1 MALGGTIKLQGES
14 EYRRALSQITQNL
27 REVSSEMKIVTS
39 TYDKNDTS
47 TDALTAKS
55 DVLNKRLEEQ
65 KSKLKLVSDQY
76 KKYQDAVKQSANEHT
91 QLGEKL
97 ENAKQ
102 KLASIEAQ
110 CGKNSKEYE
119 EQKKAVDELQKE
131 YDESTKA
138 QDTNAKSL
146 SQLAV
151 KMNNAQADV
160 IKTTKEIDN
169 LGKESDGSAKQV
181 DDLSKK
187 MGDADDASK
196 NLNDGFTVL
205 KGTMAN
211 LASQAIS
218 KVVDGFK
225 ELVGGAVDYQKSME
239 YYTTSFTVMTGSA
252 DKASE
257 TVKKLADIGATTPF
271 DMPQL
276 ADATSLLM
284 NFGFSAGDAVDSM
297 MMLGDIS
304 QGNADKLNSI
314 ARAYGKMN
322 SAQKV
327 SLEDINMMIDA
338 GFNPLQEISEK
349 TGESMKSLYDRI
361 SHGKMSVDEIT
372 ASMKRSTSEGGKYFK
387 SMDAQSQTLDGRLST
402 LSDTV
407 NSKLGEALQPVLK
420 KAADEWIP
428 NITNAI
434 DNLDM
439 DSVISVIDDIISNVG
454 DLFGFI
460 MDNGDMIISLVA
472 GIGTAM
478 LTWKV
483 ASMINGVVTAVKAF
497 QAANEGASVAQALL
511 NGVMNAN
518 PIMLVATL
526 LVGLVT
532 AFIALWN
539 TSESFRNFWIG
550 LWDGI
555 KEVTG
560 TVVNAIVGFFTQ
572 TLPNG
577 FNAVIEFFA
586 NLPGNIAN
594 FLGQAL
600 TNVGQWVVNMV
611 QKAGEVGSQFLQNV
625 VSFFSQLPY
634 NIGYL
639 IGEAL
644 GFIIKWVPQIAS
656 MAIKAGSQFLHN
668 VVSFFRQLPSNIWNF
683 LTTVISNVGSWV
695 VNMAGKARQA
705 GSQFLQNVIS
715 FFRQL
720 PSNVAKFL
728 SNVISNLGS
737 WAGNMARKGAE
748 GARNLF
754 HAVVNGIKN
763 LPKEVMNIGKNI
775 VQGIWDGISGAA
787 GWLAGKVKSFAKGI
801 LDGMKNALK
810 IHSPSRVF
818 RDEVGKYIAEGIGVG
833 FTNEMKSVTADMIN
847 AIPTNF
853 DVDANVKGSSGYVSS
868 DGYSY
873 DRLVSAF
880 KDALSQV
887 KIEMDD
893 EEMGHF
899 VDKTVTKLIY
909 T

>member
-76 KKYQDAVKQSANEHT
+76 KQYQNAVKQSADEHA

-97 ENAKQ
+97 ESAKV

-110 CGKNSKEYE
+110 VGKNTKEYE
-119 EQKKAVDELQKE
+119 EQKKAVDDLQKQ
-131 YDESTKA
+131 YDESTTA
-138 QDTNAKSL
+138 QDKNKKSL

-151 KMNNAQADV
+151 QMNNAKADV

-169 LGKESDGSAKQV
+169 LGKESDDSAKQV

-187 MGDADDASK
+187 MGDADGASK
-196 NLNDGFTVL
+196 KLNDGFTVL

-252 DKASE
+252 EKASE
-257 TVKKLADIGATTPF
+257 TVQKLADIGATTPF

-284 NFGFSAGDAVDSM
+284 NFGFSADDAVDSM

-304 QGNADKLNSI
+304 QGNAEKLNTI

-322 SAQKV
+322 SSQKV
-327 SLEDINMMIDA
+327 SLESINMMIDA

-349 TGESMKSLYDRI
+349 TGESMQHLYDRV
-361 SHGKMSVDEIT
+361 SKGKMSVDEIT
-372 ASMKRSTSEGGKYFK
+372 ESMKRSTSEGGKYFQ

-407 NSKLGEALQPVLK
+407 NSKLGGALQPILQ

-428 NITNAI
+428 NVTNAI
-434 DNLDM
+434 DNMDI
-439 DSVISVIDDIISNVG
+439 DSVVSVIDEIVSGVG

-460 MDNGDMIISLVA
+460 MNNGDTIISLVA
-472 GIGTAM
+472 GIGAAM
-478 LTWKV
+478 VTWNV
-483 ASMINGVVTAVKAF
+483 ATMINGVITSIKAF
-497 QAANEGASVAQALL
+497 QAANEGATIAQALL

-518 PIMLVATL
+518 PIMLVVTL
-526 LVGLVT
+526 LAGLIT
-532 AFIALWN
+532 TIITLWN
-539 TSESFRNFWIG
+539 TNEGFRDAVISVWNAF
-550 LWDGI
+550 
-555 KEVTG
+555 KE
-560 TVVNAIVGFFTQ
+560 TVGNAITSVGEFINNLIAWFQ
-572 TLPNG
+572 TLSEYIG
-577 FNAVIEFFA
+577 A
-586 NLPGNIAN
+586 
-594 FLGQAL
+594 FLGEVIG
-600 TNVGQWVVNMV
+600 NVQNWAFNMASMAYE
-611 QKAGEVGSQFLQNV
+611 AGSNFVSNV
-625 VSFFSQLPY
+625 VSFIS
-634 NIGYL
+634 G
-639 IGEAL
+639 
-644 GFIIKWVPQIAS
+644 
-656 MAIKAGSQFLHN
+656 
-668 VVSFFRQLPSNIWNF
+668 LPSAVWNW
-683 LTTVISNVGSWV
+683 LSNTL
-695 VNMAGKARQA
+695 AKARDFAGQLAQA
-705 GSQFLQNVIS
+705 GANAASGLVNNIIGRIS
-715 FFRQL
+715 SLPGQL
-720 PSNVAKFL
+720 YNWGVDM
-728 SNVISNLGS
+728 V
-737 WAGNMARKGAE
+737 KGIA
-748 GARNLF
+748 
-754 HAVVNGIKN
+754 NGIKSAIHYVTSAVSAVADKIKSFLHFSRPDEGPLAEYESWMPDMVHGLSDSLKKASPDLIN
-763 LPKEVMNIGKNI
+763 QTEALASGMSDAFNVNG
-775 VQGIWDGISGAA
+775 GISA
-787 GWLAGKVKSFAKGI
+787 
-801 LDGMKNALK
+801 
-810 IHSPSRVF
+810 
-818 RDEVGKYIAEGIGVG
+818 
-833 FTNEMKSVTADMIN
+833 
-847 AIPTNF
+847 
-853 DVDANVKGSSGYVSS
+853 SG
-868 DGYSY
+868 GRSY
-873 DRLVSAF
+873 DDMVEAF

-909 T
+909 N

>member
-1 MALGGTIKLQGES
+1 MALGGTIKLKGES

-47 TDALTAKS
+47 TEALTAKS
-55 DVLNKRLEEQ
+55 GVLNNRLEEQ
-65 KSKLKLVSDQY
+65 KAKLKLVSDQY
-76 KKYQDAVKQSANEHT
+76 KQYYEAVKESAIEHI

-97 ENAKQ
+97 EDAKG

-110 CGKNSKEYE
+110 CGKNSKEYK
-119 EQKKAVDELQKE
+119 EQEKVVNDLQKQ
-131 YDESTKA
+131 YDESTTA
-138 QDTNAKSL
+138 QDKNKKSL

-151 KMNNAQADV
+151 QMNNAKADV

-169 LGKESDGSAKQV
+169 LGKESNDSAKQV

-187 MGDADDASK
+187 MGDAGVVTK
-196 NLNDGFTVL
+196 GLNNGFTVL

-225 ELVGGAVDYQKSME
+225 QLVGGAVDYQKSME

-284 NFGFSAGDAVDSM
+284 NFGFSADDAVDSM

-304 QGNADKLNSI
+304 QGNAEKLNTI

-327 SLEDINMMIDA
+327 SLESINMMIDA

-349 TGESMKSLYDRI
+349 TGESMQSLYDRV
-361 SHGKMSVDEIT
+361 SKGKMSVDEIT
-372 ASMKRSTSEGGKYFK
+372 ESMKRSTSEGGKYFQ

-402 LSDTV
+402 LSDTI
-407 NSKLGEALQPVLK
+407 NSKLGEALQPILQ

-434 DNLDM
+434 DNMDI
-439 DSVISVIDDIISNVG
+439 DSVVSTVDDIISGVEN
-454 DLFGFI
+454 LFGFI
-460 MDNGDMIISLVA
+460 MGNGDTIISLVA

-478 LTWKV
+478 LTWNV

-497 QAANEGASVAQALL
+497 QEANEGATVAQALL

-518 PIMLVATL
+518 PIMLVVTL
-526 LVGLVT
+526 LAGL
-532 AFIALWN
+532 IATIITLWN
-539 TSESFRNFWIG
+539 TNEGFR
-550 LWDGI
+550 DT
-555 KEVTG
+555 VTS
-560 TVVNAIVGFFTQ
+560 VW
-572 TLPNG
+572 NG
-577 FNAVIEFFA
+577 FKDTVGNVITSVGGFIGNLIAWFQS
-586 NLPGNIAN
+586 LPGRIGE
-594 FLGQAL
+594 FLGEVIG
-600 TNVGQWVVNMV
+600 NVQNWASSMV
-611 QKAGEVGSQFLQNV
+611 SRASEAGSNFVGKV
-625 VSFFSQLPY
+625 VSFISGLPSAVWNWLSNTLNNVRNFAGQLAQAGASAASGLVNNIIDKVRSLPGQLFNWGVDMVKGIADGIRNAIHHVTSAVSAVADKIKSFLHFSRPDEGPLAEYESWMPDMVA
-634 NIGYL
+634 GLSDSLRKASPEL
-639 IGEAL
+639 INQTEAL
-644 GFIIKWVPQIAS
+644 ANGMSDAF
-656 MAIKAGSQFLHN
+656 N
-668 VVSFFRQLPSNIWNF
+668 
-683 LTTVISNVGSWV
+683 
-695 VNMAGKARQA
+695 
-705 GSQFLQNVIS
+705 
-715 FFRQL
+715 
-720 PSNVAKFL
+720 
-728 SNVISNLGS
+728 
-737 WAGNMARKGAE
+737 
-748 GARNLF
+748 
-754 HAVVNGIKN
+754 VNG
-763 LPKEVMNIGKNI
+763 
-775 VQGIWDGISGAA
+775 GISTSG
-787 GWLAGKVKSFAKGI
+787 GSYNN
-801 LDGMKNALK
+801 M
-810 IHSPSRVF
+810 
-818 RDEVGKYIAEGIGVG
+818 
-833 FTNEMKSVTADMIN
+833 
-847 AIPTNF
+847 
-853 DVDANVKGSSGYVSS
+853 VD
-868 DGYSY
+868 
-873 DRLVSAF
+873 AF

-909 T
+909 N

>member
-14 EYRRALSQITQNL
+14 EYRRALQQITQNL

-39 TYDKNDTS
+39 TYEKNDTS

-76 KKYQDAVKQSANEHT
+76 KQYQNAVKQSADEHT

-97 ENAKQ
+97 ENAKG

-119 EQKKAVDELQKE
+119 EQKKAVDDLQKQ
-131 YDESTKA
+131 YDESTTA
-138 QDTNAKSL
+138 QDKNKKSL

-151 KMNNAQADV
+151 QMNNAKADV

-187 MGDADDASK
+187 MGDADGASK

-225 ELVGGAVDYQKSME
+225 SLVGGAVDYQKSME

-257 TVKKLADIGATTPF
+257 TVKKLADIGAKTPF

-284 NFGFSAGDAVDSM
+284 NFGFNADDAVDSM

-304 QGNADKLNSI
+304 QGSADKLESI
-314 ARAYGKMN
+314 SRAYGKMN

-338 GFNPLQEISEK
+338 GFNPLQEISEH
-349 TGESMKSLYDRI
+349 TGESMQSLYDRI
-361 SHGKMSVDEIT
+361 SKGKMSVDEIT
-372 ASMKRSTSEGGKYFK
+372 ESMKRSTSEGGKYFK

-402 LSDTV
+402 LSDTI
-407 NSKLGEALQPVLK
+407 NSKLGEALQPILQ
-420 KAADEWIP
+420 KAADEWLP

-434 DNLDM
+434 DNMDI
-439 DSVISVIDDIISNVG
+439 DSVVSVIDDIVSAVG

-460 MDNGDMIISLVA
+460 MDNGDTIISLVA

-478 LTWKV
+478 MVWNV
-483 ASMINGVVTAVKAF
+483 ASMINGVVGAVKAF
-497 QAANEGASVAQALL
+497 QVANEGASVAQALL

-518 PIMLVATL
+518 PIMLVVTL
-526 LVGLVT
+526 LAGLIATIVT
-532 AFIALWN
+532 LWN
-539 TSESFRNFWIG
+539 TNEGFR
-550 LWDGI
+550 
-555 KEVTG
+555 
-560 TVVNAIVGFFTQ
+560 
-572 TLPNG
+572 
-577 FNAVIEFFA
+577 NAVISVWNAFKDTVGNAITAVGGFISNLISWFQA
-586 NLPGNIAN
+586 LPGRIGA
-594 FLGQAL
+594 FLG
-600 TNVGQWVVNMV
+600 G
-611 QKAGEVGSQFLQNV
+611 
-625 VSFFSQLPY
+625 
-634 NIGYL
+634 
-639 IGEAL
+639 
-644 GFIIKWVPQIAS
+644 
-656 MAIKAGSQFLHN
+656 
-668 VVSFFRQLPSNIWNF
+668 
-683 LTTVISNVGSWV
+683 VISNVQNWASNMVSRASEAGSRFVNGV
-695 VNMAGKARQA
+695 VSFIRGLPSAVWNWLSNTLNNAWNFARQLAQA
-705 GSQFLQNVIS
+705 GANAASGLVNNIVGKIRS
-715 FFRQL
+715 LPGQL
-720 PSNVAKFL
+720 YNWGVD
-728 SNVISNLGS
+728 
-737 WAGNMARKGAE
+737 M
-748 GARNLF
+748 
-754 HAVVNGIKN
+754 
-763 LPKEVMNIGKNI
+763 
-775 VQGIWDGISGAA
+775 VQGIANGIRSAIHKVTSA
-787 GWLAGKVKSFAKGI
+787 VSDLAGKIKSFLHFSRPDEGPLAEYESWMPDMVEGLSDSLRKASPELI
-801 LDGMKNALK
+801 SQTEALASGMSDAFN
-810 IHSPSRVF
+810 VN
-818 RDEVGKYIAEGIGVG
+818 G
-833 FTNEMKSVTADMIN
+833 SVSA
-847 AIPTNF
+847 
-853 DVDANVKGSSGYVSS
+853 SG
-868 DGYSY
+868 GRSY
-873 DRLVSAF
+873 DSMVEAF

-909 T
+909 E

>member
-1 MALGGTIKLQGES
+1 MALGGSIKLKGES
-14 EYRRALSQITQNL
+14 EYRRALNQITQNL

-47 TDALTAKS
+47 TEALTAKS
-55 DVLNKRLEEQ
+55 GVLNNRLEEQ
-65 KSKLKLVSDQY
+65 KAKLKLVSDQY
-76 KKYQDAVKQSANEHT
+76 KQYYEAVKESANEHI

-97 ENAKQ
+97 EDAKG

-110 CGKNSKEYE
+110 VGKNSQEYKDQE
-119 EQKKAVDELQKE
+119 KIVNDLQKQ
-131 YDESTKA
+131 YDESTEA
-138 QDTNAKSL
+138 QDKNKKSL

-151 KMNNAQADV
+151 QMNNAQADV

-169 LGKESDGSAKQV
+169 LGKESNDSAKQV

-187 MGDADDASK
+187 MGDADGASK

-225 ELVGGAVDYQKSME
+225 SLVGGAVDYQKSME

-284 NFGFSAGDAVDSM
+284 NFGFSADDAVDSM

-304 QGNADKLNSI
+304 QGNADKLDTI

-327 SLEDINMMIDA
+327 TLENINMMIDA

-349 TGESMKSLYDRI
+349 TGESMQSLYDRI
-361 SHGKMSVDEIT
+361 SKGKMSVDEIT
-372 ASMKRSTSEGGKYFK
+372 ESMKRSTAEGGKYFQ

-407 NSKLGEALQPVLK
+407 NSKLGEALQPILQ

-434 DNLDM
+434 DNMDI
-439 DSVISVIDDIISNVG
+439 DSVVSVIDEIVSGVG

-460 MDNGDMIISLVA
+460 MGNGDTIISLVA

-478 LTWKV
+478 LTWNV
-483 ASMINGVVTAVKAF
+483 ANMINGVVTAVKAF
-497 QAANEGASVAQALL
+497 QMANEGATVAQALL

-518 PIMLVATL
+518 PIMLIATL
-526 LVGLVT
+526 LAGLT
-532 AFIALWN
+532 ATIITLWN
-539 TSESFRNFWIG
+539 TNEGFR
-550 LWDGI
+550 
-555 KEVTG
+555 ETVTNVWNAFKD
-560 TVVNAIVGFFTQ
+560 TVGNVITSVG
-572 TLPNG
+572 G
-577 FNAVIEFFA
+577 FIDNLISWFQA
-586 NLPGNIAN
+586 LPGRIGA
-594 FLGQAL
+594 FLGEVIG
-600 TNVGQWVVNMV
+600 NVQNWASNMV
-611 QKAGEVGSQFLQNV
+611 SRASEAGSNFVGNV
-625 VSFFSQLPY
+625 VSFISGLPSAVWNWLSSALNNVWNFAGQLAQAGANAASGLVNNIVGKIRSLPSQLY
-634 NIGYL
+634 NWGVDMVKGIADGIRNAIHHVTSAVSAVADKIKSFLHFSRPDEGPLAEYETWMPDMVEGLSDSLRKASPEL
-639 IGEAL
+639 ISQTEAL
-644 GFIIKWVPQIAS
+644 ANGMSDAF
-656 MAIKAGSQFLHN
+656 N
-668 VVSFFRQLPSNIWNF
+668 
-683 LTTVISNVGSWV
+683 
-695 VNMAGKARQA
+695 
-705 GSQFLQNVIS
+705 
-715 FFRQL
+715 
-720 PSNVAKFL
+720 
-728 SNVISNLGS
+728 
-737 WAGNMARKGAE
+737 
-748 GARNLF
+748 
-754 HAVVNGIKN
+754 VNG
-763 LPKEVMNIGKNI
+763 
-775 VQGIWDGISGAA
+775 GIQASG
-787 GWLAGKVKSFAKGI
+787 GRI
-801 LDGMKNALK
+801 
-810 IHSPSRVF
+810 
-818 RDEVGKYIAEGIGVG
+818 
-833 FTNEMKSVTADMIN
+833 
-847 AIPTNF
+847 
-853 DVDANVKGSSGYVSS
+853 
-868 DGYSY
+868 Y
-873 DRLVSAF
+873 DSMVEAF

-899 VDKTVTKLIY
+899 VDKTVTKLVY
-909 T
+909 N

>member
-1 MALGGTIKLQGES
+1 MALGGSIKLQGES
-14 EYRRALSQITQNL
+14 EYRRALNQITQNL

-47 TDALTAKS
+47 TEALTAKS
-55 DVLNKRLEEQ
+55 GVLNNRLEEQ
-65 KSKLKLVSDQY
+65 KAKLKLVSDQY
-76 KKYQDAVKQSANEHT
+76 KQYYEAVKESANEHI
-91 QLGEKL
+91 QLCEKL
-97 ENAKQ
+97 EDAKG

-110 CGKNSKEYE
+110 CGKTSKEYE
-119 EQKKAVDELQKE
+119 DQKKAVDDLQKE
-131 YDESTKA
+131 YDDSTKA
-138 QDTNAKSL
+138 QDANAKSL

-151 KMNNAQADV
+151 QMNNAKADV

-169 LGKESDGSAKQV
+169 LGKESDDSAKQV
-181 DDLSKK
+181 DNLSKK
-187 MGDADDASK
+187 MGDADGASK

-225 ELVGGAVDYQKSME
+225 NLVGGAVDYQKSME

-284 NFGFSAGDAVDSM
+284 NFGFSADDAVDSM

-304 QGNADKLNSI
+304 QGNADKLNTI

-327 SLEDINMMIDA
+327 SLESINMMIDA

-349 TGESMKSLYDRI
+349 TGESMQSLYDRV
-361 SHGKMSVDEIT
+361 SKGTMSVDEIT
-372 ASMKRSTSEGGKYFK
+372 ESMKRSTSEGGKYFQ

-407 NSKLGEALQPVLK
+407 NSKLGEALQPILQ

-428 NITNAI
+428 NVTNAI
-434 DNLDM
+434 DNMDI
-439 DSVISVIDDIISNVG
+439 DSVVSVIDDIVSGVG

-460 MDNGDMIISLVA
+460 MDNGDTIISLVA

-483 ASMINGVVTAVKAF
+483 ANMINGVVTAVKAF
-497 QAANEGASVAQALL
+497 QMANEGASVAQALL

-526 LVGLVT
+526 LAGLTATIVT
-532 AFIALWN
+532 LWN
-539 TSESFRNFWIG
+539 TNEGFR
-550 LWDGI
+550 
-555 KEVTG
+555 
-560 TVVNAIVGFFTQ
+560 
-572 TLPNG
+572 
-577 FNAVIEFFA
+577 NAVINVWNAFNETVGSVIASVGGFIDNLISWFQA
-586 NLPGNIAN
+586 LPGRIGA
-594 FLGQAL
+594 FLGEVIG
-600 TNVGQWVVNMV
+600 NVQNWASNMV
-611 QKAGEVGSQFLQNV
+611 SRASEAGSNFVGSI
-625 VSFFSQLPY
+625 VSYIS
-634 NIGYL
+634 G
-639 IGEAL
+639 
-644 GFIIKWVPQIAS
+644 
-656 MAIKAGSQFLHN
+656 
-668 VVSFFRQLPSNIWNF
+668 LPSAVWNWLSGALNNAWNF
-683 LTTVISNVGSWV
+683 
-695 VNMAGKARQA
+695 AGQLAQA
-705 GSQFLQNVIS
+705 GANAASGLVNNIIGTIS
-715 FFRQL
+715 SLPGQL
-720 PSNVAKFL
+720 YNWGVD
-728 SNVISNLGS
+728 
-737 WAGNMARKGAE
+737 M
-748 GARNLF
+748 
-754 HAVVNGIKN
+754 
-763 LPKEVMNIGKNI
+763 
-775 VQGIWDGISGAA
+775 VQGIANGIRNAIGYVTSAVSSVAEKIKSFLHFSRPDEGPLAEYESWMPDMVEGLSESLRKASPELISQTEALANGMSDAFNANGGISA
-787 GWLAGKVKSFAKGI
+787 
-801 LDGMKNALK
+801 
-810 IHSPSRVF
+810 
-818 RDEVGKYIAEGIGVG
+818 
-833 FTNEMKSVTADMIN
+833 
-847 AIPTNF
+847 
-853 DVDANVKGSSGYVSS
+853 SG
-868 DGYSY
+868 GRSY
-873 DRLVSAF
+873 DSMVEAF

-909 T
+909 N

>member
-14 EYRRALSQITQNL
+14 EYRRALQQITQNL
-27 REVSSEMKIVTS
+27 REVSSEMKVVTS

-76 KKYQDAVKQSANEHT
+76 KQYQNAVKQSADEHT
-91 QLGEKL
+91 KLGEKL
-97 ENAKQ
+97 ENAKG

-110 CGKNSKEYE
+110 CGQNSKEYE
-119 EQKKAVDELQKE
+119 EQKKAVDDLQKQ

-138 QDTNAKSL
+138 QDKNKKSL

-151 KMNNAQADV
+151 QMNNAQADV
-160 IKTTKEIDN
+160 NKTTKEIDN

-187 MGDADDASK
+187 MGDADGASK

-218 KVVDGFK
+218 KIVDGFK

-257 TVKKLADIGATTPF
+257 TVKKLADIGAKTPF

-284 NFGFSAGDAVDSM
+284 NFGFNADDAVDSM

-304 QGNADKLNSI
+304 QGNADKLDTI
-314 ARAYGKMN
+314 TRAYGKMS

-338 GFNPLQEISEK
+338 GFNPLQEISEH
-349 TGESMKSLYDRI
+349 TGESMQSLYDRI

-372 ASMKRSTSEGGKYFK
+372 ESMKRSTSEGGKYFN
-387 SMDAQSQTLDGRLST
+387 SMDKQSQTLDGRLST
-402 LSDTV
+402 LSDTI
-407 NSKLGEALQPVLK
+407 NSKLGEALQPILQ

-434 DNLDM
+434 DNMDI
-439 DSVISVIDDIISNVG
+439 DSVVSVIDDIVSAVG

-460 MDNGDMIISLVA
+460 MDNGSTIISLVA

-478 LTWKV
+478 MVWNV
-483 ASMINGVVTAVKAF
+483 ASMINGVVGAVKAF
-497 QAANEGASVAQALL
+497 QVANEGASVAQALL

-526 LVGLVT
+526 LAGLIATIVT
-532 AFIALWN
+532 LWN
-539 TSESFRNFWIG
+539 TNEGFR
-550 LWDGI
+550 
-555 KEVTG
+555 
-560 TVVNAIVGFFTQ
+560 
-572 TLPNG
+572 
-577 FNAVIEFFA
+577 NAVISVWNAFKDTV
-586 NLPGNIAN
+586 GN
-594 FLGQAL
+594 
-600 TNVGQWVVNMV
+600 
-611 QKAGEVGSQFLQNV
+611 
-625 VSFFSQLPY
+625 
-634 NIGYL
+634 
-639 IGEAL
+639 
-644 GFIIKWVPQIAS
+644 
-656 MAIKAGSQFLHN
+656 AIKAVGGFIDNLISWFQALPGRIGAFLGG
-668 VVSFFRQLPSNIWNF
+668 
-683 LTTVISNVGSWV
+683 VISNVQNWAS
-695 VNMAGKARQA
+695 NMVSRASEA
-705 GSQFLQNVIS
+705 GSRFVNGVVSFIS
-715 FFRQL
+715 RL
-720 PSNVAKFL
+720 PSAVWNWLSSALNNAWNFAGQLAKAGANAASGLVNNIIGRIRSLPGQLFNWGVDMVKGIANGIRNAIHHVTSAVSDVANKIKSFL
-728 SNVISNLGS
+728 HFSRPDEGPLAEYESWMPDMVEGLSDSLRKASPELISQTEALASGMSDAFN
-737 WAGNMARKGAE
+737 
-748 GARNLF
+748 
-754 HAVVNGIKN
+754 VNGS
-763 LPKEVMNIGKNI
+763 VSA
-775 VQGIWDGISGAA
+775 SG
-787 GWLAGKVKSFAKGI
+787 G
-801 LDGMKNALK
+801 
-810 IHSPSRVF
+810 R
-818 RDEVGKYIAEGIGVG
+818 
-833 FTNEMKSVTADMIN
+833 
-847 AIPTNF
+847 
-853 DVDANVKGSSGYVSS
+853 
-868 DGYSY
+868 SY
-873 DRLVSAF
+873 ASMVEAF

-909 T
+909 E

>member
-1 MALGGTIKLQGES
+1 MALGGTIKLKGES

-76 KKYQDAVKQSANEHT
+76 KQYQNAVKQSADEHT
-91 QLGEKL
+91 ELGEKL

-102 KLASIEAQ
+102 KLASIEIQ

-119 EQKKAVDELQKE
+119 AQKKAVDDLQKQ
-131 YDESTKA
+131 YDESTTA
-138 QDTNAKSL
+138 QDKNKKSL

-151 KMNNAQADV
+151 QMNNAKADV

-169 LGKESDGSAKQV
+169 LGKESDDSAKQV

-187 MGDADDASK
+187 MGDADVASK
-196 NLNDGFTVL
+196 KLNDGFTVL

-252 DKASE
+252 EKASE

-284 NFGFSAGDAVDSM
+284 NFGFSADDAVDSM

-304 QGNADKLNSI
+304 QGNAEKLNTI

-327 SLEDINMMIDA
+327 SLESINMMIDA

-349 TGESMKSLYDRI
+349 TGESMQSLYDRV
-361 SHGKMSVDEIT
+361 SKGKVSVDEIT
-372 ASMKRSTSEGGKYFK
+372 ESMKRSTSEGGKYFQ

-407 NSKLGEALQPVLK
+407 NSKLGEALQPILQK
-420 KAADEWIP
+420 TADEWIP

-434 DNLDM
+434 DNMDM
-439 DSVISVIDDIISNVG
+439 DSVVSVIDEIISGVG

-460 MDNGDMIISLVA
+460 MDNGDTIISLVA

-478 LTWKV
+478 VTWNV
-483 ASMINGVVTAVKAF
+483 ASMINGVVTAIQAF
-497 QAANEGASVAQALL
+497 KVANEGATIAQALL
-511 NGVMNAN
+511 NAVMNAN
-518 PIMLVATL
+518 PIMLVVSLLAGLIATII
-526 LVGLVT
+526 T
-532 AFIALWN
+532 LWN
-539 TSESFRNFWIG
+539 TNEGFR
-550 LWDGI
+550 
-555 KEVTG
+555 E
-560 TVVNAIVGFFTQ
+560 
-572 TLPNG
+572 
-577 FNAVIEFFA
+577 AVISVWNAFKDTVGNVITSVGGFIDNLIA
-586 NLPGNIAN
+586 WFQALPGNIGA
-594 FLGQAL
+594 FLGEVIG
-600 TNVGQWVVNMV
+600 NVQNWAYNMV
-611 QKAGEVGSQFLQNV
+611 SMAYEAGSNFVGRV
-625 VSFFSQLPY
+625 VSFISGLPSAVWNWLSSALNNAWNFAGQLAQAGANAASGLVNNIIGRISSLPSQLY
-634 NIGYL
+634 NWGVDMVRGIANGISNAIGYVTSAVSSVANKIKSFLHFSRPDEGPLAEYESWMPDMVEGLSDSLRKASPEL
-639 IGEAL
+639 ISQTEAL
-644 GFIIKWVPQIAS
+644 AS
-656 MAIKAGSQFLHN
+656 GMSDAFNANGG
-668 VVSFFRQLPSNIWNF
+668 VS
-683 LTTVISNVGSWV
+683 
-695 VNMAGKARQA
+695 A
-705 GSQFLQNVIS
+705 
-715 FFRQL
+715 
-720 PSNVAKFL
+720 
-728 SNVISNLGS
+728 
-737 WAGNMARKGAE
+737 
-748 GARNLF
+748 
-754 HAVVNGIKN
+754 
-763 LPKEVMNIGKNI
+763 
-775 VQGIWDGISGAA
+775 SG
-787 GWLAGKVKSFAKGI
+787 G
-801 LDGMKNALK
+801 
-810 IHSPSRVF
+810 R
-818 RDEVGKYIAEGIGVG
+818 
-833 FTNEMKSVTADMIN
+833 
-847 AIPTNF
+847 
-853 DVDANVKGSSGYVSS
+853 
-868 DGYSY
+868 SY
-873 DRLVSAF
+873 DSMVEAF

-909 T
+909 N

>member
-1 MALGGTIKLQGES
+1 MALGGAIKLKGES
-14 EYRRALSQITQNL
+14 EYRRALDLIKQNL

-47 TDALTAKS
+47 TEALSAKS

-76 KKYQDAVKQSANEHT
+76 KLYQDAVKQSADEHI

-97 ENAKQ
+97 ENAKE

-110 CGKNSKEYE
+110 CGENSKEYE
-119 EQKKAVDELQKE
+119 KQKKAVDDLQEE

-138 QDTNAKSL
+138 QDANAKSL

-151 KMNNAQADV
+151 EMNNTQADV
-160 IKTTKEIDN
+160 IKTTKQIDN

-187 MGDADDASK
+187 MGDAGVVTK
-196 NLNDGFTVL
+196 GLNDGFTVL

-284 NFGFSAGDAVDSM
+284 NFGFSADDAVDSM

-327 SLEDINMMIDA
+327 TLEDINMMIDA
-338 GFNPLQEISEK
+338 GFNPLQEITEK
-349 TGESMKSLYDRI
+349 TGESMKSLYERV
-361 SHGKMSVDEIT
+361 SKGKMSVDEIT
-372 ASMKRSTSEGGKYFK
+372 ESMKRSTAEGGKYFQ

-407 NSKLGEALQPVLK
+407 NSKLGEALQPILQ

-434 DNLDM
+434 DNMDV
-439 DSVISVIDDIISNVG
+439 DSVVSTIDNIIDGIKNM
-454 DLFGFI
+454 FGYI
-460 MDNGDMIISLVA
+460 MDNGDTIISLVV

-478 LTWKV
+478 VTWNV
-483 ASMINGVVTAVKAF
+483 ASMINGVVTAVKRY
-497 QAANEGASVAQALL
+497 QEANEGATVAQALL
-511 NGVMNAN
+511 NGVLHAN
-518 PIMLVATL
+518 PIMFVVTL
-526 LVGLVT
+526 LAGL
-532 AFIALWN
+532 IATIITLWN
-539 TSESFRNFWIG
+539 TNEGFR
-550 LWDGI
+550 
-555 KEVTG
+555 
-560 TVVNAIVGFFTQ
+560 
-572 TLPNG
+572 
-577 FNAVIEFFA
+577 NAVINVWNAFKDTVGNVITSVGGFIDNLISWFQA
-586 NLPGNIAN
+586 LPGNIGT
-594 FLGQAL
+594 FLGEVIG
-600 TNVGQWVVNMV
+600 NVQNWASNMV
-611 QKAGEVGSQFLQNV
+611 SMASEAGSNFVGRV
-625 VSFFSQLPY
+625 VSFISGLPSAVWNLLSNALNNVRNFAGQLAQAGANAASGLVNNIIDKVRSLPGQLYNWGVDMIQGIADGIKSAIHKVTSAVSDVADKIKSFLHFSRPDEGPLAEYESWMPDMVA
-634 NIGYL
+634 GLSDSLRKASPEL
-639 IGEAL
+639 ISQTEAL
-644 GFIIKWVPQIAS
+644 ANGMSDAF
-656 MAIKAGSQFLHN
+656 N
-668 VVSFFRQLPSNIWNF
+668 
-683 LTTVISNVGSWV
+683 
-695 VNMAGKARQA
+695 
-705 GSQFLQNVIS
+705 
-715 FFRQL
+715 
-720 PSNVAKFL
+720 
-728 SNVISNLGS
+728 
-737 WAGNMARKGAE
+737 
-748 GARNLF
+748 
-754 HAVVNGIKN
+754 VNGS
-763 LPKEVMNIGKNI
+763 
-775 VQGIWDGISGAA
+775 ISASG
-787 GWLAGKVKSFAKGI
+787 GRSY
-801 LDGMKNALK
+801 NAM
-810 IHSPSRVF
+810 V
-818 RDEVGKYIAEGIGVG
+818 E
-833 FTNEMKSVTADMIN
+833 
-847 AIPTNF
+847 
-853 DVDANVKGSSGYVSS
+853 
-868 DGYSY
+868 
-873 DRLVSAF
+873 AF
-880 KDALSQV
+880 KEALSQV

-909 T
+909 N

>member
-1 MALGGTIKLQGES
+1 MALGGSIKLQGES
-14 EYRRALSQITQNL
+14 EYRRALNQITQNL
-27 REVSSEMKIVTS
+27 RVVSSEMKIVTS

-47 TDALTAKS
+47 TEALTAKS
-55 DVLNKRLEEQ
+55 GVLNNRLEEQ
-65 KSKLKLVSDQY
+65 KAKLKLVSDQY
-76 KKYQDAVKQSANEHT
+76 KQYYEAVKESANEHI

-97 ENAKQ
+97 EDAKG

-119 EQKKAVDELQKE
+119 DQKKAVDDLQKQ
-131 YDESTKA
+131 YDESTTA
-138 QDTNAKSL
+138 QDKNEKSL

-151 KMNNAQADV
+151 QMNNAKADV

-187 MGDADDASK
+187 MGDADGASK

-284 NFGFSAGDAVDSM
+284 NFGFSADDAVDSM

-304 QGNADKLNSI
+304 QGNADKLDTI

-327 SLEDINMMIDA
+327 SLESINMMIDA

-349 TGESMKSLYDRI
+349 TGESMQSLYDRV
-361 SHGKMSVDEIT
+361 SKGKMSVDEIT
-372 ASMKRSTSEGGKYFK
+372 ESMQRSTSEGGKYFQ

-407 NSKLGEALQPVLK
+407 NSKLGEALQPILQ

-434 DNLDM
+434 DNM
-439 DSVISVIDDIISNVG
+439 NIDSVVSTVDDIISGVEN
-454 DLFGFI
+454 LFGFI
-460 MDNGDMIISLVA
+460 MGNGDTIISLVA

-478 LTWKV
+478 LTWNV
-483 ASMINGVVTAVKAF
+483 ASMINGVVTAV
-497 QAANEGASVAQALL
+497 QAYQMANEGATVAQALL

-518 PIMLVATL
+518 PIMLIATL
-526 LVGLVT
+526 LAGLVT
-532 AFIALWN
+532 TIITLWN
-539 TSESFRNFWIG
+539 TNEGFRN
-550 LWDGI
+550 
-555 KEVTG
+555 
-560 TVVNAIVGFFTQ
+560 TVISVWNAFKDTVG
-572 TLPNG
+572 NVIASVGG
-577 FNAVIEFFA
+577 FIDNLISWFQA
-586 NLPGNIAN
+586 LPGNIGT
-594 FLGQAL
+594 FLG
-600 TNVGQWVVNMV
+600 G
-611 QKAGEVGSQFLQNV
+611 
-625 VSFFSQLPY
+625 
-634 NIGYL
+634 
-639 IGEAL
+639 
-644 GFIIKWVPQIAS
+644 
-656 MAIKAGSQFLHN
+656 
-668 VVSFFRQLPSNIWNF
+668 
-683 LTTVISNVGSWV
+683 VISNVQNWAS
-695 VNMAGKARQA
+695 NMVSRASEA
-705 GSQFLQNVIS
+705 GSNFVGKVVSFIS
-715 FFRQL
+715 GL
-720 PSNVAKFL
+720 PSAVWNWLSNAL
-728 SNVISNLGS
+728 SNVGNFARQLAQ
-737 WAGNMARKGAE
+737 AGANAASGLVTNIIDKVRSLPGKLYNWGVDMIQGIAD
-748 GARNLF
+748 
-754 HAVVNGIKN
+754 GIKN
-763 LPKEVMNIGKNI
+763 TIH
-775 VQGIWDGISGAA
+775 
-787 GWLAGKVKSFAKGI
+787 KVTSAVTDVADKIKSFLHFSRPDEGPLAEYETWMPDMVEGLSDSLRKASPELI
-801 LDGMKNALK
+801 SQTEALANGMSDAFNVNGSISASGGRSYNAM
-810 IHSPSRVF
+810 V
-818 RDEVGKYIAEGIGVG
+818 E
-833 FTNEMKSVTADMIN
+833 
-847 AIPTNF
+847 
-853 DVDANVKGSSGYVSS
+853 
-868 DGYSY
+868 
-873 DRLVSAF
+873 AF

-909 T
+909 N

>member
-1 MALGGTIKLQGES
+1 MALGGAIKLKGES
-14 EYRRALSQITQNL
+14 EYRRALNQITQNL

-65 KSKLKLVSDQY
+65 KSKLKLVSYQY
-76 KKYQDAVKQSANEHT
+76 KQYQNAVKQSADEHT

-97 ENAKQ
+97 ENAKG

-110 CGKNSKEYE
+110 SGKNTKEYE
-119 EQKKAVDELQKE
+119 EQKKAVDDLQKQ

-138 QDTNAKSL
+138 QDNNKKSL

-151 KMNNAQADV
+151 QMNNAKADV

-169 LGKESDGSAKQV
+169 LGKESDDSAKQV

-187 MGDADDASK
+187 MVDADGASK
-196 NLNDGFTVL
+196 NLNGGFTVL

-225 ELVGGAVDYQKSME
+225 QLVGGAVDYQKSME

-252 DKASE
+252 DKAGE

-284 NFGFSAGDAVDSM
+284 NFGFSADDAVDSM

-304 QGNADKLNSI
+304 QGNAEKLNTI

-327 SLEDINMMIDA
+327 SLESINMMIDA

-349 TGESMKSLYDRI
+349 TGESMQHLYDRV
-361 SHGKMSVDEIT
+361 SKGKMSVDEIT
-372 ASMKRSTSEGGKYFK
+372 ESMKRSTSEGGKYFQ

-407 NSKLGEALQPVLK
+407 NSKLGGALQPILQ

-434 DNLDM
+434 DNMDI
-439 DSVISVIDDIISNVG
+439 DSVVSAIDEIVSGVG

-460 MDNGDMIISLVA
+460 MDNGDTIISLVA
-472 GIGTAM
+472 GIGAAM
-478 LTWKV
+478 VTWNV
-483 ASMINGVVTAVKAF
+483 ASMINGVVTSIKAF
-497 QAANEGASVAQALL
+497 QAANEGATIAQALL

-518 PIMLVATL
+518 PIMLVVTL
-526 LVGLVT
+526 LAGLIT
-532 AFIALWN
+532 TIITLWN
-539 TSESFRNFWIG
+539 TNEGFRDAVISV
-550 LWDGI
+550 WDAF
-555 KEVTG
+555 KE
-560 TVVNAIVGFFTQ
+560 TVGNAITSVGEFINNLIAWFQ
-572 TLPNG
+572 TLSEYIG
-577 FNAVIEFFA
+577 ALLGEVI
-586 NLPGNIAN
+586 GNVQNWA
-594 FLGQAL
+594 F
-600 TNVGQWVVNMV
+600 NMV
-611 QKAGEVGSQFLQNV
+611 
-625 VSFFSQLPY
+625 
-634 NIGYL
+634 
-639 IGEAL
+639 
-644 GFIIKWVPQIAS
+644 S
-656 MAIKAGSQFLHN
+656 MAYEAGSNF
-668 VVSFFRQLPSNIWNF
+668 VS
-683 LTTVISNVGSWV
+683 
-695 VNMAGKARQA
+695 
-705 GSQFLQNVIS
+705 NVIS
-715 FFRQL
+715 FISGL
-720 PSNVAKFL
+720 PSTVWNWL
-728 SNVISNLGS
+728 SNTLAKARDF
-737 WAGNMARKGAE
+737 AGQLAQAGTNAARGLA
-748 GARNLF
+748 NNII
-754 HAVVNGIKN
+754 NGIKS
-763 LPKEVMNIGKNI
+763 LPGQLYNWGVDMVK
-775 VQGIWDGISGAA
+775 GIANGIKSAIHYVTSA
-787 GWLAGKVKSFAKGI
+787 VSSVADKIKSFLHFSRPDEGPLAEYESWMPDMVAGLSDSLRKASPELI
-801 LDGMKNALK
+801 NQTEALANGMSDAFNAN
-810 IHSPSRVF
+810 
-818 RDEVGKYIAEGIGVG
+818 GGV
-833 FTNEMKSVTADMIN
+833 SA
-847 AIPTNF
+847 
-853 DVDANVKGSSGYVSS
+853 SG
-868 DGYSY
+868 GRSY
-873 DRLVSAF
+873 DSMVEAF

-909 T
+909 N

>member
-14 EYRRALSQITQNL
+14 EYRRALRQITQNL

-47 TDALTAKS
+47 TEALTAKS
-55 DVLNKRLEEQ
+55 GVLNNRLEEQ
-65 KSKLKLVSDQY
+65 KAKLKLVSDQY
-76 KKYQDAVKQSANEHT
+76 KQYYDAVKESANEHI

-97 ENAKQ
+97 ENAKG

-119 EQKKAVDELQKE
+119 EQKKVVDELQKQ
-131 YDESTKA
+131 YDESTTA
-138 QDTNAKSL
+138 QDNNKKSL

-151 KMNNAQADV
+151 QMNNAKADV

-169 LGKESDGSAKQV
+169 LGKESDDSAKQV

-187 MGDADDASK
+187 MGDADGTSK

-225 ELVGGAVDYQKSME
+225 NLVGGAVDYQKSME

-284 NFGFSAGDAVDSM
+284 NFGFNADDAVGSM

-314 ARAYGKMN
+314 TRAYGKMS

-338 GFNPLQEISEK
+338 GFNPLQEISEH
-349 TGESMKSLYDRI
+349 TGESMQSLYDRI
-361 SHGKMSVDEIT
+361 SKGKMSVDEIT
-372 ASMKRSTSEGGKYFK
+372 ESMKRSTSEGGKYFK

-402 LSDTV
+402 LSDTI
-407 NSKLGEALQPVLK
+407 NSKLSEALQPILK
-420 KAADEWIP
+420 KASDEWIP

-434 DNLDM
+434 DNMDI
-439 DSVISVIDDIISNVG
+439 DSVVSVIDDIISGVG

-460 MDNGDMIISLVA
+460 MDNGDTIISLVA

-497 QAANEGASVAQALL
+497 QVANEGASVAQALL

-526 LVGLVT
+526 LAGLIATIVT
-532 AFIALWN
+532 LWN
-539 TSESFRNFWIG
+539 TNEGFR
-550 LWDGI
+550 
-555 KEVTG
+555 
-560 TVVNAIVGFFTQ
+560 
-572 TLPNG
+572 
-577 FNAVIEFFA
+577 NAVISVWNAFKDTVGNAITAVGGFIDNLISWFQA
-586 NLPGNIAN
+586 LPGRIGT
-594 FLGQAL
+594 FLG
-600 TNVGQWVVNMV
+600 N
-611 QKAGEVGSQFLQNV
+611 
-625 VSFFSQLPY
+625 
-634 NIGYL
+634 
-639 IGEAL
+639 
-644 GFIIKWVPQIAS
+644 
-656 MAIKAGSQFLHN
+656 
-668 VVSFFRQLPSNIWNF
+668 
-683 LTTVISNVGSWV
+683 VISNVQNWASNMVSRASEAGSNFVGRV
-695 VNMAGKARQA
+695 VSFIRSLPSAVWNWLSSTLNNAWNFARQLAQA
-705 GSQFLQNVIS
+705 GANAASGLVNNIVGKIRSLPGQLYNWGVDMVHGIANGIRSAIHKVTSAVSDLAKKIKSFLHFSRPDEGPLAEYESWMPDMVDGLSDSLRKASPELISQTEALASGMSDAFT
-715 FFRQL
+715 
-720 PSNVAKFL
+720 
-728 SNVISNLGS
+728 
-737 WAGNMARKGAE
+737 
-748 GARNLF
+748 
-754 HAVVNGIKN
+754 VNGG
-763 LPKEVMNIGKNI
+763 VSA
-775 VQGIWDGISGAA
+775 SG
-787 GWLAGKVKSFAKGI
+787 GNYNSMV
-801 LDGMKNALK
+801 
-810 IHSPSRVF
+810 
-818 RDEVGKYIAEGIGVG
+818 E
-833 FTNEMKSVTADMIN
+833 
-847 AIPTNF
+847 
-853 DVDANVKGSSGYVSS
+853 
-868 DGYSY
+868 
-873 DRLVSAF
+873 AF

>member
-27 REVSSEMKIVTS
+27 REVSSEMKVVTS

-76 KKYQDAVKQSANEHT
+76 KAYQDAVKQSAAEHA

-97 ENAKQ
+97 ENAKE

-119 EQKKAVDELQKE
+119 EQKKAVDDLQKQ

-138 QDTNAKSL
+138 QDNNKKSL

-151 KMNNAQADV
+151 QMNNAQADV
-160 IKTTKEIDN
+160 NKTTKEIDN
-169 LGKESDGSAKQV
+169 LGKESDDSAKQV

-187 MGDADDASK
+187 MGDADGASK
-196 NLNDGFTVL
+196 KLNDGFTVL

-225 ELVGGAVDYQKSME
+225 GLVGGAVDYQKSME

-284 NFGFSAGDAVDSM
+284 NFGFSADDAVDSM

-327 SLEDINMMIDA
+327 SLDAINMMIDA

-349 TGESMKSLYDRI
+349 TGESMQSLYDRV
-361 SHGKMSVDEIT
+361 SKGKMSVDEIT
-372 ASMKRSTSEGGKYFK
+372 ESMQRSTSEGGKYFQ
-387 SMDAQSQTLDGRLST
+387 SMDAQSQTLEGRIST

-407 NSKLGEALQPVLK
+407 NSKLGEALQPILQQ
-420 KAADEWIP
+420 AADEWIP

-434 DNLDM
+434 DNMDI
-439 DSVISVIDDIISNVG
+439 DSVVSIIDDILSSVG
-454 DLFGFI
+454 DLFGYI
-460 MDNGDMIISLVA
+460 TDNGDTIISLVA
-472 GIGTAM
+472 GIGVAM
-478 LTWKV
+478 ATWKV
-483 ASMINGVVTAVKAF
+483 ASMINGVVTAIKAF
-497 QAANEGASVAQALL
+497 KAANEGASVAQALL
-511 NGVMNAN
+511 NAVMNAN
-518 PIMLVATL
+518 PIMLVVTLIAGLIATII
-526 LVGLVT
+526 T
-532 AFIALWN
+532 LWKTN
-539 TSESFRNFWIG
+539 EGFR
-550 LWDGI
+550 
-555 KEVTG
+555 
-560 TVVNAIVGFFTQ
+560 
-572 TLPNG
+572 
-577 FNAVIEFFA
+577 NAVINVWNAFKETVGNAITAVGGFIDNLISWFQA
-586 NLPGNIAN
+586 LPGRIGA
-594 FLGQAL
+594 FLGEVIG
-600 TNVGQWVVNMV
+600 NVQNWASNMV
-611 QKAGEVGSQFLQNV
+611 SRASEAGSNFVNRV
-625 VSFFSQLPY
+625 VSFISGLPSAVWNWLSNTLNNARNFAGQLAQAGANAASGLVNNIIDTISGLPGQLYNWGVDMVKGIADGIRSAIHYVKSAASSVAEKITSFLHFSRPDEGPLAEYESWMPDMVE
-634 NIGYL
+634 GLSDSLRKASPEL
-639 IGEAL
+639 INQTEAL
-644 GFIIKWVPQIAS
+644 ANGMSDAF
-656 MAIKAGSQFLHN
+656 N
-668 VVSFFRQLPSNIWNF
+668 
-683 LTTVISNVGSWV
+683 
-695 VNMAGKARQA
+695 
-705 GSQFLQNVIS
+705 
-715 FFRQL
+715 
-720 PSNVAKFL
+720 
-728 SNVISNLGS
+728 
-737 WAGNMARKGAE
+737 
-748 GARNLF
+748 
-754 HAVVNGIKN
+754 VNG
-763 LPKEVMNIGKNI
+763 
-775 VQGIWDGISGAA
+775 GISTSG
-787 GWLAGKVKSFAKGI
+787 GSYRN
-801 LDGMKNALK
+801 M
-810 IHSPSRVF
+810 
-818 RDEVGKYIAEGIGVG
+818 
-833 FTNEMKSVTADMIN
+833 
-847 AIPTNF
+847 
-853 DVDANVKGSSGYVSS
+853 VD
-868 DGYSY
+868 
-873 DRLVSAF
+873 AF

-909 T
+909 N

>member
-14 EYRRALSQITQNL
+14 EYRRALKQITQNL

-76 KKYQDAVKQSANEHT
+76 KQYQNAVKQSADEHT

-97 ENAKQ
+97 ENAKG

-110 CGKNSKEYE
+110 SGKNTKEYE
-119 EQKKAVDELQKE
+119 EQKRVVDELQKQ
-131 YDESTKA
+131 YDESTTA
-138 QDTNAKSL
+138 QDNNKKSL

-151 KMNNAQADV
+151 QMNNAKADV

-187 MGDADDASK
+187 MGDADGASK

-225 ELVGGAVDYQKSME
+225 NLVGGAVDYQKSIE

-284 NFGFSAGDAVDSM
+284 NFGFNADDAVGSM

-314 ARAYGKMN
+314 TRAYGKMS

-338 GFNPLQEISEK
+338 GFNPLQEISEH
-349 TGESMKSLYDRI
+349 TGESMQSLYDRI
-361 SHGKMSVDEIT
+361 SKGKMSVDEIT
-372 ASMKRSTSEGGKYFK
+372 DSMKRSTSEGGKYFK

-402 LSDTV
+402 LSDTI
-407 NSKLGEALQPVLK
+407 NSKLGEALQPILK
-420 KAADEWIP
+420 KASDEWIP

-434 DNLDM
+434 DNMDI
-439 DSVISVIDDIISNVG
+439 DSVVSVIDDIISGVG

-460 MDNGDMIISLVA
+460 MDNGDTIISLVA

-483 ASMINGVVTAVKAF
+483 ASMINGVVGAVKAF
-497 QAANEGASVAQALL
+497 QVANEGASVAQALL

-526 LVGLVT
+526 LAGLIATIVT
-532 AFIALWN
+532 LWN
-539 TSESFRNFWIG
+539 TNDGFR
-550 LWDGI
+550 
-555 KEVTG
+555 
-560 TVVNAIVGFFTQ
+560 
-572 TLPNG
+572 
-577 FNAVIEFFA
+577 NAVISVWNAFKDTVGNAITAVGGFIDNLISWFQA
-586 NLPGNIAN
+586 LPGRIGA
-594 FLGQAL
+594 FLG
-600 TNVGQWVVNMV
+600 N
-611 QKAGEVGSQFLQNV
+611 
-625 VSFFSQLPY
+625 
-634 NIGYL
+634 
-639 IGEAL
+639 
-644 GFIIKWVPQIAS
+644 
-656 MAIKAGSQFLHN
+656 
-668 VVSFFRQLPSNIWNF
+668 
-683 LTTVISNVGSWV
+683 VISNVQNWASNMVSRASEAGSNFVGRV
-695 VNMAGKARQA
+695 VSFIRGLPSAVWNWLSSTLNNAWNFARQLAQA
-705 GSQFLQNVIS
+705 GANAASGLVNNIVGKIRS
-715 FFRQL
+715 LPGQL
-720 PSNVAKFL
+720 YNWGVDM
-728 SNVISNLGS
+728 V
-737 WAGNMARKGAE
+737 KGIA
-748 GARNLF
+748 
-754 HAVVNGIKN
+754 NGIRNAIHHVTSAVTDVANK
-763 LPKEVMNIGKNI
+763 I
-775 VQGIWDGISGAA
+775 
-787 GWLAGKVKSFAKGI
+787 KSFLHFSRPDEGPLAEYESWMPDMV
-801 LDGMKNALK
+801 DGLSDSLRKASPELISQTEALASGMSDAFNAN
-810 IHSPSRVF
+810 
-818 RDEVGKYIAEGIGVG
+818 G
-833 FTNEMKSVTADMIN
+833 SVSA
-847 AIPTNF
+847 
-853 DVDANVKGSSGYVSS
+853 SGGNYNNMVE
-868 DGYSY
+868 
-873 DRLVSAF
+873 AF

-909 T
+909 E

>member
-1 MALGGTIKLQGES
+1 MALGGSIKLQGES
-14 EYRRALSQITQNL
+14 EYRRALNQITQNL

-47 TDALTAKS
+47 TEALTAKS
-55 DVLNKRLEEQ
+55 GVLNNRLEEQ
-65 KSKLKLVSDQY
+65 KAKLKLVSDQY
-76 KKYQDAVKQSANEHT
+76 KQYYEAVKESANEHI

-97 ENAKQ
+97 EDAKG

-119 EQKKAVDELQKE
+119 DQKKAVDDLQKE

-138 QDTNAKSL
+138 QDANAKSL

-151 KMNNAQADV
+151 QMNNAKADV

-187 MGDADDASK
+187 MGDAGVVTK
-196 NLNDGFTVL
+196 GLNDGFTVL

-284 NFGFSAGDAVDSM
+284 NFGFSADDAVDSM

-304 QGNADKLNSI
+304 QGNADKLNTI

-327 SLEDINMMIDA
+327 SLESINMMIDA

-349 TGESMKSLYDRI
+349 TGESMQSLYDRV
-361 SHGKMSVDEIT
+361 SKGKMSVDEIT
-372 ASMKRSTSEGGKYFK
+372 ESMVRSTAEGGKYFQ

-407 NSKLGEALQPVLK
+407 NSKLGEALQPILQ

-434 DNLDM
+434 DNM
-439 DSVISVIDDIISNVG
+439 NVDSVVSAINDIISGVKN
-454 DLFGFI
+454 LFGFI
-460 MDNGDMIISLVA
+460 MGNGDTIISLVA

-478 LTWKV
+478 LTWNV

-497 QAANEGASVAQALL
+497 QAANEGATVAQALL

-518 PIMLVATL
+518 PIMLVVTL
-526 LVGLVT
+526 LAGLVAT
-532 AFIALWN
+532 IITLWN
-539 TSESFRNFWIG
+539 TNEGFREAVTNVWNAFKDTVGNVITSVGGFIG
-550 LWDGI
+550 NLISWFQ
-555 KEVTG
+555 
-560 TVVNAIVGFFTQ
+560 A
-572 TLPNG
+572 
-577 FNAVIEFFA
+577 
-586 NLPGNIAN
+586 LPGNIGT
-594 FLGQAL
+594 FLGEVIG
-600 TNVGQWVVNMV
+600 NVQNWASSMV
-611 QKAGEVGSQFLQNV
+611 SKAYEAGSNFVGKV
-625 VSFFSQLPY
+625 VSFIS
-634 NIGYL
+634 G
-639 IGEAL
+639 
-644 GFIIKWVPQIAS
+644 
-656 MAIKAGSQFLHN
+656 
-668 VVSFFRQLPSNIWNF
+668 LPSAVWNW
-683 LTTVISNVGSWV
+683 LSNALSNVG
-695 VNMAGKARQA
+695 NFARQLAQA
-705 GSQFLQNVIS
+705 GANAASGLVNNIIDKVRSLPGQLYNWGVDMIQGIADGIKSAIHKVTSAVSDVADKIKSFLHFSRPDEGPLAEYETWMPDMVEGLSDSLRKASPELISQTEALANGMSDAFN
-715 FFRQL
+715 
-720 PSNVAKFL
+720 
-728 SNVISNLGS
+728 
-737 WAGNMARKGAE
+737 
-748 GARNLF
+748 
-754 HAVVNGIKN
+754 VNGS
-763 LPKEVMNIGKNI
+763 VSA
-775 VQGIWDGISGAA
+775 SG
-787 GWLAGKVKSFAKGI
+787 GRSY
-801 LDGMKNALK
+801 NAM
-810 IHSPSRVF
+810 V
-818 RDEVGKYIAEGIGVG
+818 E
-833 FTNEMKSVTADMIN
+833 
-847 AIPTNF
+847 
-853 DVDANVKGSSGYVSS
+853 
-868 DGYSY
+868 
-873 DRLVSAF
+873 AF
-880 KDALSQV
+880 KDALTQV
-887 KIEMDD
+887 KIVMDD

-909 T
+909 N

>member
-76 KKYQDAVKQSANEHT
+76 KQYQNAVKQSADEHT

-97 ENAKQ
+97 ENAKG

-110 CGKNSKEYE
+110 SGKNTKEDE
-119 EQKKAVDELQKE
+119 EQKKAVDDLQKQ
-131 YDESTKA
+131 YDESTTA
-138 QDTNAKSL
+138 QDKNKKSL

-151 KMNNAQADV
+151 QMNNAKADV

-169 LGKESDGSAKQV
+169 LGKESDDSAKQV

-187 MGDADDASK
+187 MGDADGASK
-196 NLNDGFTVL
+196 KLNDGFTVL

-252 DKASE
+252 EKASE
-257 TVKKLADIGATTPF
+257 TVQKLADIGATTPF

-284 NFGFSAGDAVDSM
+284 NFGFSADDAVDSM

-304 QGNADKLNSI
+304 QGNADKLDTI

-327 SLEDINMMIDA
+327 TLENINMMIDA

-349 TGESMKSLYDRI
+349 TGESMQSLYDRI
-361 SHGKMSVDEIT
+361 SKGKLSVDEIT
-372 ASMKRSTSEGGKYFK
+372 ESMKRSTSEGGKYFQ

-407 NSKLGEALQPVLK
+407 NSKLGESLQPILQ

-428 NITNAI
+428 NVTTAI
-434 DNLDM
+434 DNMDM
-439 DSVISVIDDIISNVG
+439 DSVVTVIDEIISGVG

-460 MDNGDMIISLVA
+460 MDNGDTIISLVA

-478 LTWKV
+478 VTWNV
-483 ASMINGVVTAVKAF
+483 VSMINGVITAIQAF
-497 QAANEGASVAQALL
+497 RVANEGASVAQALL
-511 NGVMNAN
+511 NTVMNAN

-526 LVGLVT
+526 LAGLT
-532 AFIALWN
+532 ATIITLWN
-539 TSESFRNFWIG
+539 TNEGFRNTVISVWTAFKDTVGNVITSVGGFIG
-550 LWDGI
+550 NLISWFQALPERI
-555 KEVTG
+555 G
-560 TVVNAIVGFFTQ
+560 T
-572 TLPNG
+572 
-577 FNAVIEFFA
+577 
-586 NLPGNIAN
+586 
-594 FLGQAL
+594 FLGEVIG
-600 TNVGQWVVNMV
+600 NVQNWASNMV
-611 QKAGEVGSQFLQNV
+611 SRASEAGSNFVGSV
-625 VSFFSQLPY
+625 VSFISGLPSAVWNWLSSALNNAWNFAGQLAQAGANAASGLVNNIIGTISSLPSQLY
-634 NIGYL
+634 NWGVDMVRGIANGISNAIGYVTNAVSSVANKIKSFLHFSRPDEGPLAEYESWMPDMVEGLSDSLRKASPEL
-639 IGEAL
+639 ISQTEAL
-644 GFIIKWVPQIAS
+644 ANGMSDAFNANGGVSAS
-656 MAIKAGSQFLHN
+656 GG
-668 VVSFFRQLPSNIWNF
+668 R
-683 LTTVISNVGSWV
+683 
-695 VNMAGKARQA
+695 
-705 GSQFLQNVIS
+705 
-715 FFRQL
+715 
-720 PSNVAKFL
+720 
-728 SNVISNLGS
+728 
-737 WAGNMARKGAE
+737 
-748 GARNLF
+748 
-754 HAVVNGIKN
+754 
-763 LPKEVMNIGKNI
+763 
-775 VQGIWDGISGAA
+775 
-787 GWLAGKVKSFAKGI
+787 
-801 LDGMKNALK
+801 
-810 IHSPSRVF
+810 
-818 RDEVGKYIAEGIGVG
+818 
-833 FTNEMKSVTADMIN
+833 
-847 AIPTNF
+847 
-853 DVDANVKGSSGYVSS
+853 
-868 DGYSY
+868 SY
-873 DRLVSAF
+873 DSMVEAF

-909 T
+909 N

>member
-14 EYRRALSQITQNL
+14 EYRRALKEITQNL

-76 KKYQDAVKQSANEHT
+76 KQYQNAVKQSADEHT

-97 ENAKQ
+97 ENAKG

-110 CGKNSKEYE
+110 SGKNTKEYE
-119 EQKKAVDELQKE
+119 EQKKAVDDLQKQ
-131 YDESTKA
+131 YDESSTA
-138 QDTNAKSL
+138 QDKNKKSL

-151 KMNNAQADV
+151 QMNNAKADV

-181 DDLSKK
+181 DNLSKK
-187 MGDADDASK
+187 MGDADGASK

-218 KVVDGFK
+218 KVVEGFK
-225 ELVGGAVDYQKSME
+225 GLVGGAVDYQKSME

-257 TVKKLADIGATTPF
+257 TVKKLADIGAATPF

-284 NFGFSAGDAVDSM
+284 NFGFNADDAVDSM

-304 QGNADKLNSI
+304 QGSADKLGSI

-338 GFNPLQEISEK
+338 GFNPLQEISEH
-349 TGESMKSLYDRI
+349 TGESMQSLYNRI
-361 SHGKMSVDEIT
+361 SKGKMSVDEIT
-372 ASMKRSTSEGGKYFK
+372 ESMKRSTSEGGKYFK
-387 SMDAQSQTLDGRLST
+387 SMDAQSETLDGRLST
-402 LSDTV
+402 LSDTI
-407 NSKLGEALQPVLK
+407 NSKLGEALQPILQ

-434 DNLDM
+434 DNMDI
-439 DSVISVIDDIISNVG
+439 DSVVSVIDDIVSAVG

-460 MDNGDMIISLVA
+460 MDNGATIISLVA

-478 LTWKV
+478 MTWKV

-497 QAANEGASVAQALL
+497 QVANEGASVAQAIL

-526 LVGLVT
+526 LAGLIATIVT
-532 AFIALWN
+532 LWN
-539 TSESFRNFWIG
+539 TNEGFR
-550 LWDGI
+550 
-555 KEVTG
+555 
-560 TVVNAIVGFFTQ
+560 
-572 TLPNG
+572 
-577 FNAVIEFFA
+577 NAVISVWNAFKNTVGNAITAVGGFISNLISWFQA
-586 NLPGNIAN
+586 LPGRIGG
-594 FLGQAL
+594 FLSGVIG
-600 TNVGQWVVNMV
+600 NV
-611 QKAGEVGSQFLQNV
+611 QKWASSMASRASEAGSNFVSRV
-625 VSFFSQLPY
+625 VSF
-634 NIGYL
+634 IRG
-639 IGEAL
+639 
-644 GFIIKWVPQIAS
+644 
-656 MAIKAGSQFLHN
+656 
-668 VVSFFRQLPSNIWNF
+668 LPSAVWNWLSSTLNNAWNF
-683 LTTVISNVGSWV
+683 AGQLARAGANAASGLVNNIVGKIRSLP
-695 VNMAGKARQA
+695 G
-705 GSQFLQNVIS
+705 
-715 FFRQL
+715 QL
-720 PSNVAKFL
+720 YNWGVD
-728 SNVISNLGS
+728 
-737 WAGNMARKGAE
+737 M
-748 GARNLF
+748 
-754 HAVVNGIKN
+754 
-763 LPKEVMNIGKNI
+763 
-775 VQGIWDGISGAA
+775 VQGIANGIRSAIHKVTSA
-787 GWLAGKVKSFAKGI
+787 VSDLANKIKSFLHFSRPDEGPLAEYESWMPDMVEGLSDSLRKASPELI
-801 LDGMKNALK
+801 SQTEALASGMSDAFN
-810 IHSPSRVF
+810 VN
-818 RDEVGKYIAEGIGVG
+818 G
-833 FTNEMKSVTADMIN
+833 SVSA
-847 AIPTNF
+847 
-853 DVDANVKGSSGYVSS
+853 SG
-868 DGYSY
+868 GRSY
-873 DRLVSAF
+873 DSMVEAF

-899 VDKTVTKLIY
+899 VDKTVTKLVY
-909 T
+909 D

>member
-14 EYRRALSQITQNL
+14 EYRRALRQITQNL
-27 REVSSEMKIVTS
+27 REVTSEMKIVTS
-39 TYDKNDTS
+39 TYDNNDTS

-76 KKYQDAVKQSANEHT
+76 KQYYEAVKQSANEHI

-97 ENAKQ
+97 ENAKG

-110 CGKNSKEYE
+110 CGRNSKEYE
-119 EQKKAVDELQKE
+119 EQKKAVDELQKQ
-131 YDESTKA
+131 YDESTTA
-138 QDTNAKSL
+138 QDKNKKSL

-151 KMNNAQADV
+151 QMNNAKADV

-169 LGKESDGSAKQV
+169 LGEESDGSAKQV

-187 MGDADDASK
+187 MGDADGASK

-218 KVVDGFK
+218 KVVEGFK
-225 ELVGGAVDYQKSME
+225 GLVGGAVDYQKSME

-257 TVKKLADIGATTPF
+257 TVKKLADIGAKTPF

-284 NFGFSAGDAVDSM
+284 NFGFNADDAVDSM

-304 QGNADKLNSI
+304 QGSADKLDSI
-314 ARAYGKMN
+314 SRAYGKMS

-338 GFNPLQEISEK
+338 GFNPLQEISEH
-349 TGESMKSLYDRI
+349 TGESMQSLYDRI

-372 ASMKRSTSEGGKYFK
+372 ESMKRSTSEGGKYFH
-387 SMDAQSQTLDGRLST
+387 SMDKQSQTLDGRLST
-402 LSDTV
+402 LSDTI
-407 NSKLGEALQPVLK
+407 NSKLGEALQPILK
-420 KAADEWIP
+420 KASDEWIP

-434 DNLDM
+434 DNMDI
-439 DSVISVIDDIISNVG
+439 DSVVSVIDDIISGVG

-460 MDNGDMIISLVA
+460 MDNGDTIISLVA

-478 LTWKV
+478 MTWKV

-497 QAANEGASVAQALL
+497 QVANEGASVAQALL

-526 LVGLVT
+526 LAGLIATIVT
-532 AFIALWN
+532 LWN
-539 TSESFRNFWIG
+539 TNEGFR
-550 LWDGI
+550 
-555 KEVTG
+555 
-560 TVVNAIVGFFTQ
+560 
-572 TLPNG
+572 
-577 FNAVIEFFA
+577 NAVISVWNAFKDTV
-586 NLPGNIAN
+586 GN
-594 FLGQAL
+594 
-600 TNVGQWVVNMV
+600 
-611 QKAGEVGSQFLQNV
+611 
-625 VSFFSQLPY
+625 
-634 NIGYL
+634 
-639 IGEAL
+639 
-644 GFIIKWVPQIAS
+644 
-656 MAIKAGSQFLHN
+656 AIKAVGGFIDNLISWFQALPGRIEAFLGG
-668 VVSFFRQLPSNIWNF
+668 
-683 LTTVISNVGSWV
+683 VISNVQNWASNMVSRASEAGSNFVGRV
-695 VNMAGKARQA
+695 VSYIRGLPSAVWNWLSSTLNNAWNFAGQLAQA
-705 GSQFLQNVIS
+705 GANAASGL
-715 FFRQL
+715 
-720 PSNVAKFL
+720 
-728 SNVISNLGS
+728 
-737 WAGNMARKGAE
+737 
-748 GARNLF
+748 
-754 HAVVNGIKN
+754 VNNI
-763 LPKEVMNIGKNI
+763 IGKIRSLPGQLYNWGVDM
-775 VQGIWDGISGAA
+775 VQGIANGIRSAIHKVTSA
-787 GWLAGKVKSFAKGI
+787 VSNLANKIKSFLHFSRPDEGPLAEYESWMPDMV
-801 LDGMKNALK
+801 DGLSDSLRKASPELISQTEALA
-810 IHSPSRVF
+810 SGMS
-818 RDEVGKYIAEGIGVG
+818 
-833 FTNEMKSVTADMIN
+833 
-847 AIPTNF
+847 
-853 DVDANVKGSSGYVSS
+853 DAFNVNGG
-868 DGYSY
+868 
-873 DRLVSAF
+873 VSASGGNYNNMVEAF
-880 KDALSQV
+880 KNALSQV

>member
-1 MALGGTIKLQGES
+1 MALGGSIKLKGES
-14 EYRRALSQITQNL
+14 EYRRALNQITQNL

-47 TDALTAKS
+47 TEALTAKS
-55 DVLNKRLEEQ
+55 GVLNNRLEEQ
-65 KSKLKLVSDQY
+65 KAKLKLVSDQY
-76 KKYQDAVKQSANEHT
+76 KQYYEAVKESANEHI

-97 ENAKQ
+97 EDAKG

-110 CGKNSKEYE
+110 CGKNSKEYKDQE
-119 EQKKAVDELQKE
+119 KIVNDLQKQ
-131 YDESTKA
+131 YDESTEA
-138 QDTNAKSL
+138 QDKNKKSL

-151 KMNNAQADV
+151 QMNNAKADV

-187 MGDADDASK
+187 MGDADGASK

-284 NFGFSAGDAVDSM
+284 NFGFSADDAVDSM

-304 QGNADKLNSI
+304 QGNADKLNTI

-327 SLEDINMMIDA
+327 SLESINMMIDA

-349 TGESMKSLYDRI
+349 TGESMQSLYDRV
-361 SHGKMSVDEIT
+361 SKGKMSVDEIT
-372 ASMKRSTSEGGKYFK
+372 ESMKRSTSEGGKYFQ

-402 LSDTV
+402 LSDTI
-407 NSKLGEALQPVLK
+407 NSKLGEALQPILQ

-434 DNLDM
+434 DNMDI
-439 DSVISVIDDIISNVG
+439 DSVVSVIDDIISGVG

-460 MDNGDMIISLVA
+460 MGNGDTIISLVA

-478 LTWKV
+478 LTWNV
-483 ASMINGVVTAVKAF
+483 ASMINGVVTAVKAY
-497 QAANEGASVAQALL
+497 QMANEGATVAQALL

-518 PIMLVATL
+518 PIMLIATL
-526 LVGLVT
+526 LAGLT
-532 AFIALWN
+532 ATIITLWN
-539 TSESFRNFWIG
+539 TNEGFRN
-550 LWDGI
+550 
-555 KEVTG
+555 
-560 TVVNAIVGFFTQ
+560 TVISVWNAFKDTVGNVITSVG
-572 TLPNG
+572 G
-577 FNAVIEFFA
+577 FIDNLISWFQA
-586 NLPGNIAN
+586 LPGRIGA
-594 FLGQAL
+594 FLGEVIG
-600 TNVGQWVVNMV
+600 NVQNWASSMVSRASEAGSNFVN
-611 QKAGEVGSQFLQNV
+611 GV
-625 VSFFSQLPY
+625 VSFISGLPSAVWNWLSSALNNVWNFAGQLAQAGANAASDLVNNIVGTISSLPGRLYNWGVDMVKGIADGIRNAIHHVTSAVSAVADKIKSFLHFSRPDEGPLAEYETWMPDMVA
-634 NIGYL
+634 GLSDSLRKASPEL
-639 IGEAL
+639 INQTEAL
-644 GFIIKWVPQIAS
+644 ANGMSDAFNANGGIQAS
-656 MAIKAGSQFLHN
+656 GG
-668 VVSFFRQLPSNIWNF
+668 R
-683 LTTVISNVGSWV
+683 
-695 VNMAGKARQA
+695 
-705 GSQFLQNVIS
+705 
-715 FFRQL
+715 
-720 PSNVAKFL
+720 
-728 SNVISNLGS
+728 
-737 WAGNMARKGAE
+737 
-748 GARNLF
+748 
-754 HAVVNGIKN
+754 
-763 LPKEVMNIGKNI
+763 
-775 VQGIWDGISGAA
+775 
-787 GWLAGKVKSFAKGI
+787 
-801 LDGMKNALK
+801 
-810 IHSPSRVF
+810 
-818 RDEVGKYIAEGIGVG
+818 
-833 FTNEMKSVTADMIN
+833 
-847 AIPTNF
+847 
-853 DVDANVKGSSGYVSS
+853 
-868 DGYSY
+868 SY
-873 DRLVSAF
+873 DTMVEAF

-899 VDKTVTKLIY
+899 VDKTVTKLVY
-909 T
+909 N

>member
-14 EYRRALSQITQNL
+14 EYRRALRQITQNL

-76 KKYQDAVKQSANEHT
+76 KQYQNAVKQSADEHT

-97 ENAKQ
+97 ENAKG

-119 EQKKAVDELQKE
+119 EQKKAVDDLQKQ
-131 YDESTKA
+131 YDESTTA
-138 QDTNAKSL
+138 QDKNKKSL

-151 KMNNAQADV
+151 QMNNAKADV

-181 DDLSKK
+181 DNLSKK
-187 MGDADDASK
+187 MGDADGASK

-225 ELVGGAVDYQKSME
+225 ALVGGAVDYQKSME

-257 TVKKLADIGATTPF
+257 TVKKLADIGAKTPF

-284 NFGFSAGDAVDSM
+284 NFGFNADDAVDSM

-304 QGNADKLNSI
+304 QGSADKLDSI
-314 ARAYGKMN
+314 SRAYGKMS

-338 GFNPLQEISEK
+338 GFNPLQEISEH
-349 TGESMKSLYDRI
+349 TGESMQSLYDRI

-372 ASMKRSTSEGGKYFK
+372 ESMKRSTSEGGKYFQ
-387 SMDAQSQTLDGRLST
+387 SMDAQSKTLDGRLST

-407 NSKLGEALQPVLK
+407 NSKLGEALQPILQ
-420 KAADEWIP
+420 KAADEWLP

-434 DNLDM
+434 DNM
-439 DSVISVIDDIISNVG
+439 NIDSVVSVIDNLISGVG

-460 MDNGDMIISLVA
+460 MNNGDTIISLVA

-478 LTWKV
+478 MVWNV

-497 QAANEGASVAQALL
+497 QVANEGASVAQALL

-526 LVGLVT
+526 LAGLIATIVT
-532 AFIALWN
+532 LWN
-539 TSESFRNFWIG
+539 TNEGFR
-550 LWDGI
+550 
-555 KEVTG
+555 
-560 TVVNAIVGFFTQ
+560 
-572 TLPNG
+572 
-577 FNAVIEFFA
+577 NAVISVWNAFKDTVGNAIAAVGGFIGNLISWFQA
-586 NLPGNIAN
+586 LPGRIGA
-594 FLGQAL
+594 FLGGVIG
-600 TNVGQWVVNMV
+600 NVQNWASNMV
-611 QKAGEVGSQFLQNV
+611 SKASEAGSNFVSRV
-625 VSFFSQLPY
+625 VSFIRGLPSAVWNWLSSTLNNAWNFAGQLARAGVNAASGLVNSIIGKIRSLPGQLFNWGVDMVKGIANGIRNAIHHVTSAVSDVANKIKSFLHFSRPDEGPLAEYESWMPDMVD
-634 NIGYL
+634 GLSDSLRKASPEL
-639 IGEAL
+639 ISQTEAL
-644 GFIIKWVPQIAS
+644 AS
-656 MAIKAGSQFLHN
+656 GMSDAFN
-668 VVSFFRQLPSNIWNF
+668 
-683 LTTVISNVGSWV
+683 
-695 VNMAGKARQA
+695 
-705 GSQFLQNVIS
+705 
-715 FFRQL
+715 
-720 PSNVAKFL
+720 
-728 SNVISNLGS
+728 
-737 WAGNMARKGAE
+737 
-748 GARNLF
+748 
-754 HAVVNGIKN
+754 VNG
-763 LPKEVMNIGKNI
+763 
-775 VQGIWDGISGAA
+775 GIS
-787 GWLAGKVKSFAKGI
+787 V
-801 LDGMKNALK
+801 
-810 IHSPSRVF
+810 
-818 RDEVGKYIAEGIGVG
+818 
-833 FTNEMKSVTADMIN
+833 
-847 AIPTNF
+847 
-853 DVDANVKGSSGYVSS
+853 SG
-868 DGYSY
+868 GRSY
-873 DRLVSAF
+873 DSMVEAF

-909 T
+909 D

>member
-14 EYRRALSQITQNL
+14 EYRRALQQITQNL

-39 TYDKNDTS
+39 TYEKNDTS

-76 KKYQDAVKQSANEHT
+76 KQYQNAVKQSADEHT

-97 ENAKQ
+97 ENAKG

-110 CGKNSKEYE
+110 SGKNTKEYE
-119 EQKKAVDELQKE
+119 EQKKAVDDLQKQ
-131 YDESTKA
+131 YDESSTA
-138 QDTNAKSL
+138 QDKNKKSL

-151 KMNNAQADV
+151 QMNNAKADV

-187 MGDADDASK
+187 MGDADGASK

-225 ELVGGAVDYQKSME
+225 SLVGGAVDYQKSME

-257 TVKKLADIGATTPF
+257 TVKKLADIGAKTPF

-284 NFGFSAGDAVDSM
+284 NFGFNADDAVDSM

-304 QGNADKLNSI
+304 QGSADKLDSI
-314 ARAYGKMN
+314 SRAYGKMS

-338 GFNPLQEISEK
+338 GFNPLQEISEH
-349 TGESMKSLYDRI
+349 TGESMQSLYDRI

-372 ASMKRSTSEGGKYFK
+372 ESMKRSTSEGGKYFK

-402 LSDTV
+402 LSDTI
-407 NSKLGEALQPVLK
+407 NSKLGEALQPILQ

-434 DNLDM
+434 DNMDI
-439 DSVISVIDDIISNVG
+439 DSVVSVIDDIISCVG

-460 MDNGDMIISLVA
+460 MDNGSMIISLVA
-472 GIGTAM
+472 GIGAAM
-478 LTWKV
+478 VTWNV
-483 ASMINGVVTAVKAF
+483 ASMINGVVTAVKRY
-497 QAANEGASVAQALL
+497 QEANEGATVAQALL
-511 NGVMNAN
+511 NGVMNSN
-518 PIMLVATL
+518 PIMLVVSLLAGLIATI
-526 LVGLVT
+526 VT
-532 AFIALWN
+532 LWTTN
-539 TSESFRNFWIG
+539 EGFR
-550 LWDGI
+550 
-555 KEVTG
+555 
-560 TVVNAIVGFFTQ
+560 
-572 TLPNG
+572 
-577 FNAVIEFFA
+577 NAVISVWNAFKNTVGNAITAVGGFIGNLISWFQA
-586 NLPGNIAN
+586 LPGRIGG
-594 FLGQAL
+594 FLG
-600 TNVGQWVVNMV
+600 NVIGNVQNWASNMV
-611 QKAGEVGSQFLQNV
+611 SRASEAGSNFVSRV
-625 VSFFSQLPY
+625 VSFIRGLPSAVWNWLSNTLNNAWNFAGQLARAGANAASGLANNIINRIRSLPGQLFNWGVDMVKGIANGIRNAIHHVTSAVSAVANKIKSFLHFSRPDEGPLAEYESWMPDMVQGLSDSLKKASPE
-634 NIGYL
+634 L
-639 IGEAL
+639 ISQTEAL
-644 GFIIKWVPQIAS
+644 AS
-656 MAIKAGSQFLHN
+656 GMSDAFN
-668 VVSFFRQLPSNIWNF
+668 
-683 LTTVISNVGSWV
+683 
-695 VNMAGKARQA
+695 
-705 GSQFLQNVIS
+705 
-715 FFRQL
+715 
-720 PSNVAKFL
+720 
-728 SNVISNLGS
+728 
-737 WAGNMARKGAE
+737 
-748 GARNLF
+748 
-754 HAVVNGIKN
+754 VNGS
-763 LPKEVMNIGKNI
+763 VST
-775 VQGIWDGISGAA
+775 SG
-787 GWLAGKVKSFAKGI
+787 G
-801 LDGMKNALK
+801 
-810 IHSPSRVF
+810 R
-818 RDEVGKYIAEGIGVG
+818 
-833 FTNEMKSVTADMIN
+833 
-847 AIPTNF
+847 
-853 DVDANVKGSSGYVSS
+853 
-868 DGYSY
+868 SY
-873 DRLVSAF
+873 DSMVEAF

-909 T
+909 E

>member
-14 EYRRALSQITQNL
+14 EYRRALKQITQNL

-76 KKYQDAVKQSANEHT
+76 KQYQNAVKQSADEHT

-97 ENAKQ
+97 ENAKG

-110 CGKNSKEYE
+110 SGKNTKEYE
-119 EQKKAVDELQKE
+119 EQKKVVDELQKQ
-131 YDESTKA
+131 YDESTTA
-138 QDTNAKSL
+138 QDNNKKSL

-151 KMNNAQADV
+151 QMNNAKADV

-187 MGDADDASK
+187 MGDADGASK

-218 KVVDGFK
+218 NVVDGFK
-225 ELVGGAVDYQKSME
+225 NLVGGAVDYQKSME

-284 NFGFSAGDAVDSM
+284 NFGFNADDAVGSM

-314 ARAYGKMN
+314 TRAYGKMS

-338 GFNPLQEISEK
+338 GFNPLQEISEH
-349 TGESMKSLYDRI
+349 TGESMQSLYDRI
-361 SHGKMSVDEIT
+361 SKGKMSVDEIT
-372 ASMKRSTSEGGKYFK
+372 DSMKRSTSEGGKYFK

-402 LSDTV
+402 LSDTI
-407 NSKLGEALQPVLK
+407 NSKLGEALQPILK
-420 KAADEWIP
+420 KASDEWIP

-434 DNLDM
+434 GNMDI
-439 DSVISVIDDIISNVG
+439 DSVVSVIDDIISGVG

-460 MDNGDMIISLVA
+460 MDNGDTIISLVA

-478 LTWKV
+478 MTWKV
-483 ASMINGVVTAVKAF
+483 ASMINGVVGAVKAF
-497 QAANEGASVAQALL
+497 QVANEGASVAQALL

-526 LVGLVT
+526 LAGLIATIVT
-532 AFIALWN
+532 LWN
-539 TSESFRNFWIG
+539 TNEGFR
-550 LWDGI
+550 
-555 KEVTG
+555 
-560 TVVNAIVGFFTQ
+560 
-572 TLPNG
+572 
-577 FNAVIEFFA
+577 NAVISVWNAFKDTVGNAITAVGGFIDNLISWFQA
-586 NLPGNIAN
+586 LPGRIGT
-594 FLGQAL
+594 FLG
-600 TNVGQWVVNMV
+600 N
-611 QKAGEVGSQFLQNV
+611 
-625 VSFFSQLPY
+625 
-634 NIGYL
+634 
-639 IGEAL
+639 
-644 GFIIKWVPQIAS
+644 
-656 MAIKAGSQFLHN
+656 
-668 VVSFFRQLPSNIWNF
+668 
-683 LTTVISNVGSWV
+683 VISNVQNWASNMVSRAFETGSRFVNGV
-695 VNMAGKARQA
+695 VSFIRGLPSAVWNWLSNTLNNAWNFARQLAQA
-705 GSQFLQNVIS
+705 GANAASGLVNNIVGKIRS
-715 FFRQL
+715 LPGQL
-720 PSNVAKFL
+720 YNWGVDM
-728 SNVISNLGS
+728 V
-737 WAGNMARKGAE
+737 KGIA
-748 GARNLF
+748 
-754 HAVVNGIKN
+754 NGIRNAIHHVTSAVTDVANK
-763 LPKEVMNIGKNI
+763 I
-775 VQGIWDGISGAA
+775 
-787 GWLAGKVKSFAKGI
+787 KSFLHFSRPDEGPLAEYESWMPDMV
-801 LDGMKNALK
+801 DGLSDSLRKASPELISQTEALASGMSDAFNAN
-810 IHSPSRVF
+810 
-818 RDEVGKYIAEGIGVG
+818 G
-833 FTNEMKSVTADMIN
+833 SVSA
-847 AIPTNF
+847 
-853 DVDANVKGSSGYVSS
+853 SGGNYNNMVE
-868 DGYSY
+868 
-873 DRLVSAF
+873 AF

-909 T
+909 E

>member
-1 MALGGTIKLQGES
+1 MALGGTIKLKGES
-14 EYRRALSQITQNL
+14 EYRRALSQITQSL
-27 REVSSEMKIVTS
+27 REVSSEMKVVTS

-47 TDALTAKS
+47 TEALTAKS

-76 KKYQDAVKQSANEHT
+76 KTYQDAVKQSAAEHA

-97 ENAKQ
+97 ESAKG
-102 KLASIEAQ
+102 KLASIETQ
-110 CGKNSKEYE
+110 LGKNSQEYKEQE
-119 EQKKAVDELQKE
+119 KVVNELQKQ
-131 YDESTKA
+131 YDESSAA
-138 QDTNAKSL
+138 QDKNKKSL

-151 KMNNAQADV
+151 QMNNAQADV
-160 IKTTKEIDN
+160 NKTAKEIDN
-169 LGKESDGSAKQV
+169 LGKESDGSSKQV
-181 DDLSKK
+181 KNLSNNMNDADSASKK
-187 MGDADDASK
+187 LG
-196 NLNDGFTVL
+196 DGFTVL

-225 ELVGGAVDYQKSME
+225 SLVGGAVDYQKSME

-284 NFGFSAGDAVDSM
+284 NFGFSADDAVDSM

-349 TGESMKSLYDRI
+349 TGESMQSLYDRI
-361 SHGKMSVDEIT
+361 SKGKMSVDEIT
-372 ASMKRSTSEGGKYFK
+372 ESMKRSTSEGGKYFQ

-402 LSDTV
+402 LSDTI
-407 NSKLGEALQPVLK
+407 NSKLGEALQPILQ

-428 NITNAI
+428 NVTNAI
-434 DNLDM
+434 DNMDV
-439 DSVISVIDDIISNVG
+439 DSVVSVIDDIVSGVG

-460 MDNGDMIISLVA
+460 MDNGATIISLVA

-497 QAANEGASVAQALL
+497 QAANEGATIAQALL

-518 PIMLVATL
+518 PIMLVVTL
-526 LVGLVT
+526 LTGLIATIVT
-532 AFIALWN
+532 LWN
-539 TSESFRNFWIG
+539 TNEGFR
-550 LWDGI
+550 
-555 KEVTG
+555 
-560 TVVNAIVGFFTQ
+560 
-572 TLPNG
+572 
-577 FNAVIEFFA
+577 NAVINVWNAFKDTVGNVITSVGGFIDNLISWFQA
-586 NLPGNIAN
+586 LPGR
-594 FLGQAL
+594 
-600 TNVGQWVVNMV
+600 
-611 QKAGEVGSQFLQNV
+611 
-625 VSFFSQLPY
+625 
-634 NIGYL
+634 IG
-639 IGEAL
+639 A
-644 GFIIKWVPQIAS
+644 
-656 MAIKAGSQFLHN
+656 
-668 VVSFFRQLPSNIWNF
+668 
-683 LTTVISNVGSWV
+683 
-695 VNMAGKARQA
+695 
-705 GSQFLQNVIS
+705 
-715 FFRQL
+715 
-720 PSNVAKFL
+720 FL
-728 SNVISNLGS
+728 SNVISNVQNWASNMVSRASEAGS
-737 WAGNMARKGAE
+737 N
-748 GARNLF
+748 F
-754 HAVVNGIKN
+754 VNGVVSFISG
-763 LPKEVMNIGKNI
+763 LPSAVWNWLSSALTNAWNFAGQLAQAGANAASGLVNNIIGTISGLPGQLYNWGVDMI
-775 VQGIWDGISGAA
+775 QGIANGIRSAIHHVTSAVSSVANKIKSFLHFSRPDEGPLAEYESWMPDMVEGLSDSLRKASPELINQTEALANGMSDAFNVNGGISASG
-787 GWLAGKVKSFAKGI
+787 G
-801 LDGMKNALK
+801 NY
-810 IHSPSRVF
+810 R
-818 RDEVGKYIAEGIGVG
+818 
-833 FTNEMKSVTADMIN
+833 NMI
-847 AIPTNF
+847 
-853 DVDANVKGSSGYVSS
+853 D
-868 DGYSY
+868 
-873 DRLVSAF
+873 AF

-909 T
+909 N

>member
-14 EYRRALSQITQNL
+14 EYRRALQQITQNL

-39 TYDKNDTS
+39 TYEKNDTS

-76 KKYQDAVKQSANEHT
+76 KQYQNAVKQSADEHT

-97 ENAKQ
+97 ENAKG

-110 CGKNSKEYE
+110 SGKNTKEYE
-119 EQKKAVDELQKE
+119 EQKKAVDDLQKQ
-131 YDESTKA
+131 YDESSTA
-138 QDTNAKSL
+138 QDKNKKSL

-151 KMNNAQADV
+151 QMNNAKADV

-187 MGDADDASK
+187 MGDADGASK

-218 KVVDGFK
+218 KIVDGFK

-257 TVKKLADIGATTPF
+257 TVKKLADIGAKTPF

-284 NFGFSAGDAVDSM
+284 NYGFSADDAVDSM

-304 QGNADKLNSI
+304 QGNADKLDTIS
-314 ARAYGKMN
+314 RAYGKMS

-338 GFNPLQEISEK
+338 GFNPLQEISEH
-349 TGESMKSLYDRI
+349 TGESMQSLYDRI
-361 SHGKMSVDEIT
+361 SKGKMSVDEIT
-372 ASMKRSTSEGGKYFK
+372 ESMKRSTSEGGKYFK

-402 LSDTV
+402 LSDTI
-407 NSKLGEALQPVLK
+407 NSKLGEALQPILQ

-434 DNLDM
+434 DNMDI
-439 DSVISVIDDIISNVG
+439 DSVVSVIDDIVSAVG

-460 MDNGDMIISLVA
+460 MNNGDTIISLVA

-478 LTWKV
+478 MVWNV
-483 ASMINGVVTAVKAF
+483 ASMINGVVGAVKAF
-497 QAANEGASVAQALL
+497 QVANEGASVAQALL

-526 LVGLVT
+526 LAGLIATIVT
-532 AFIALWN
+532 LWN
-539 TSESFRNFWIG
+539 TNEGFR
-550 LWDGI
+550 
-555 KEVTG
+555 
-560 TVVNAIVGFFTQ
+560 
-572 TLPNG
+572 
-577 FNAVIEFFA
+577 NAVISVWNAFKDTVGSVITSVGGFIGNLISWFQA
-586 NLPGNIAN
+586 LPGRIGA
-594 FLGQAL
+594 FLGVVIG
-600 TNVGQWVVNMV
+600 NVQNWASNMV
-611 QKAGEVGSQFLQNV
+611 SRAFETGSRFVNGV
-625 VSFFSQLPY
+625 VSFISGLPSAVWNWLSSALNNAWNFAGQLAKAGANAASGLVNNIIGRIRSLPGQLFNWGVDMVKGIANGIRNAIHHVTSAVSDVANKIKSFLHFSRPDEGPLAEYESWMPDMVQGLSDSLRKASPE
-634 NIGYL
+634 L
-639 IGEAL
+639 ISQTEAL
-644 GFIIKWVPQIAS
+644 AS
-656 MAIKAGSQFLHN
+656 GMSDAFN
-668 VVSFFRQLPSNIWNF
+668 
-683 LTTVISNVGSWV
+683 
-695 VNMAGKARQA
+695 
-705 GSQFLQNVIS
+705 
-715 FFRQL
+715 
-720 PSNVAKFL
+720 
-728 SNVISNLGS
+728 
-737 WAGNMARKGAE
+737 
-748 GARNLF
+748 
-754 HAVVNGIKN
+754 VNGG
-763 LPKEVMNIGKNI
+763 VST
-775 VQGIWDGISGAA
+775 SG
-787 GWLAGKVKSFAKGI
+787 G
-801 LDGMKNALK
+801 
-810 IHSPSRVF
+810 R
-818 RDEVGKYIAEGIGVG
+818 
-833 FTNEMKSVTADMIN
+833 
-847 AIPTNF
+847 
-853 DVDANVKGSSGYVSS
+853 
-868 DGYSY
+868 SY
-873 DRLVSAF
+873 DYMVNAF

-899 VDKTVTKLIY
+899 VDKTVTKLVY
-909 T
+909 E

>member
-27 REVSSEMKIVTS
+27 REVSSEMKVVTS

-65 KSKLKLVSDQY
+65 KSKLKLVSEQY
-76 KKYQDAVKQSANEHT
+76 KQYQDAVKQSADEHT

-97 ENAKQ
+97 KNAKEN
-102 KLASIEAQ
+102 LASIETQ
-110 CGKNSKEYE
+110 VGKNSQEYKDQE
-119 EQKKAVDELQKE
+119 KIVNDLQKQ
-131 YDESTKA
+131 YDESTTA
-138 QDTNAKSL
+138 QDKNKKSL

-151 KMNNAQADV
+151 QMNNAKADV

-187 MGDADDASK
+187 MGDADGASK

-284 NFGFSAGDAVDSM
+284 NFGFSADDAVDSM

-304 QGNADKLNSI
+304 QGNADKLDTI

-327 SLEDINMMIDA
+327 TLENINMMIDA

-349 TGESMKSLYDRI
+349 TGESMQSLYDRI
-361 SHGKMSVDEIT
+361 SKGKMSVDEIT
-372 ASMKRSTSEGGKYFK
+372 ESMKRSTSEGGKYFQ

-407 NSKLGEALQPVLK
+407 NSKLGEALQPILQ

-434 DNLDM
+434 DNMDI
-439 DSVISVIDDIISNVG
+439 DSVVSVIDEIVSGVG

-460 MDNGDMIISLVA
+460 MGNGDTIISLVA

-478 LTWKV
+478 LTWNV

-497 QAANEGASVAQALL
+497 QMANEGATVAQALL

-518 PIMLVATL
+518 PIMLIATL
-526 LVGLVT
+526 LAGLAAT
-532 AFIALWN
+532 IITLWN
-539 TSESFRNFWIG
+539 TNEGFRN
-550 LWDGI
+550 
-555 KEVTG
+555 
-560 TVVNAIVGFFTQ
+560 TVISVWNAFKDTVGNVITSVG
-572 TLPNG
+572 G
-577 FNAVIEFFA
+577 FIDNLVAWFQA
-586 NLPGNIAN
+586 LPGRIGA
-594 FLGQAL
+594 FLGEVIG
-600 TNVGQWVVNMV
+600 NVQNWASNMV
-611 QKAGEVGSQFLQNV
+611 SRASEAGSNFVNGV
-625 VSFFSQLPY
+625 VSFISGLPSAVWNWLSSALNNVWNFAGQLAQAGANAASGLVNNIIDKVRSLPGQLYNWGVDMISGIADGIRNAIHKVTSAVSDVADKIKSFLHFSRPDEGPLAEYESWMPDMVE
-634 NIGYL
+634 GLSDSLRKASPEL
-639 IGEAL
+639 ISQTEAL
-644 GFIIKWVPQIAS
+644 ANGMSDAF
-656 MAIKAGSQFLHN
+656 N
-668 VVSFFRQLPSNIWNF
+668 
-683 LTTVISNVGSWV
+683 
-695 VNMAGKARQA
+695 
-705 GSQFLQNVIS
+705 
-715 FFRQL
+715 
-720 PSNVAKFL
+720 
-728 SNVISNLGS
+728 
-737 WAGNMARKGAE
+737 
-748 GARNLF
+748 
-754 HAVVNGIKN
+754 VNGS
-763 LPKEVMNIGKNI
+763 
-775 VQGIWDGISGAA
+775 ISASG
-787 GWLAGKVKSFAKGI
+787 GRSY
-801 LDGMKNALK
+801 NAM
-810 IHSPSRVF
+810 V
-818 RDEVGKYIAEGIGVG
+818 E
-833 FTNEMKSVTADMIN
+833 
-847 AIPTNF
+847 
-853 DVDANVKGSSGYVSS
+853 
-868 DGYSY
+868 
-873 DRLVSAF
+873 AF

-887 KIEMDD
+887 KVVMDD

-899 VDKTVTKLIY
+899 VDKTVTKLVY
-909 T
+909 N

>member
-1 MALGGTIKLQGES
+1 MALGGTIKLHGES
-14 EYRRALSQITQNL
+14 EYRRALQQITQNL

-39 TYDKNDTS
+39 TYEKNDTS

-76 KKYQDAVKQSANEHT
+76 KQYQNAVKQSADEHT

-97 ENAKQ
+97 ENAKG

-110 CGKNSKEYE
+110 SGKNTKEYE
-119 EQKKAVDELQKE
+119 EQKKAVDDLQKQ
-131 YDESTKA
+131 YDESSTA
-138 QDTNAKSL
+138 QDKNKKSL

-151 KMNNAQADV
+151 QMNNAKADV

-187 MGDADDASK
+187 MGDADGASK

-225 ELVGGAVDYQKSME
+225 SLVGGAVDYQKSME

-257 TVKKLADIGATTPF
+257 TVKKLADIGAKTPF

-284 NFGFSAGDAVDSM
+284 NFGFNADDAVDSM

-304 QGNADKLNSI
+304 QGSADKLDSI
-314 ARAYGKMN
+314 SRAYGKMS

-338 GFNPLQEISEK
+338 GFNPLQEISEH
-349 TGESMKSLYDRI
+349 TGESMQSLYDRI

-372 ASMKRSTSEGGKYFK
+372 ESMKRSTSEGGKYFH

-402 LSDTV
+402 LSDTI
-407 NSKLGEALQPVLK
+407 NSKFGEALQPILK

-434 DNLDM
+434 DNM
-439 DSVISVIDDIISNVG
+439 NIDSVISVIDDIVFAVG

-460 MDNGDMIISLVA
+460 MNNGDTIISLVA

-478 LTWKV
+478 MVWNV
-483 ASMINGVVTAVKAF
+483 ASMINGVVGAVKAF
-497 QAANEGASVAQALL
+497 QVANEGASVAQALL

-526 LVGLVT
+526 LAGLIATIVT
-532 AFIALWN
+532 LWN
-539 TSESFRNFWIG
+539 TNEGFR
-550 LWDGI
+550 
-555 KEVTG
+555 
-560 TVVNAIVGFFTQ
+560 
-572 TLPNG
+572 
-577 FNAVIEFFA
+577 NAVINVWNAFKDTVGNAITAVGGFIDNLISWFQA
-586 NLPGNIAN
+586 LPGRIGT
-594 FLGQAL
+594 FLG
-600 TNVGQWVVNMV
+600 N
-611 QKAGEVGSQFLQNV
+611 
-625 VSFFSQLPY
+625 
-634 NIGYL
+634 
-639 IGEAL
+639 
-644 GFIIKWVPQIAS
+644 
-656 MAIKAGSQFLHN
+656 
-668 VVSFFRQLPSNIWNF
+668 
-683 LTTVISNVGSWV
+683 VISNVQNWASNMVSRAFETGSRFVNGV
-695 VNMAGKARQA
+695 VSFIRGLPSAVWNWLSNTLNNAWNFARQLAQA
-705 GSQFLQNVIS
+705 GANAASGLVNNIIGKIRSLPGKLYNWGVDMVKGIANGIRNAIHHVTSAVSYVANKIKSFLHFSRPDEGPLAEYESWMPDMVQGLSDSLKKASPDLISQTEALASGMSDAFN
-715 FFRQL
+715 
-720 PSNVAKFL
+720 
-728 SNVISNLGS
+728 
-737 WAGNMARKGAE
+737 
-748 GARNLF
+748 
-754 HAVVNGIKN
+754 VNGS
-763 LPKEVMNIGKNI
+763 VST
-775 VQGIWDGISGAA
+775 SG
-787 GWLAGKVKSFAKGI
+787 G
-801 LDGMKNALK
+801 
-810 IHSPSRVF
+810 R
-818 RDEVGKYIAEGIGVG
+818 
-833 FTNEMKSVTADMIN
+833 
-847 AIPTNF
+847 
-853 DVDANVKGSSGYVSS
+853 
-868 DGYSY
+868 SY
-873 DRLVSAF
+873 ASMVEAF

-909 T
+909 D